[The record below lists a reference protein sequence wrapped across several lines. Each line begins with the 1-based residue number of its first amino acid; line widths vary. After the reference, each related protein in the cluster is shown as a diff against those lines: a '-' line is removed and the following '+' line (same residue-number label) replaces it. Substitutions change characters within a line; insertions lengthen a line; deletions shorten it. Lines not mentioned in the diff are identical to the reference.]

1 MKQSQNAITFLKAQY
16 SAIYGRAYVKGLAS
30 VMVLSSAVAATYAQ
44 AADINGADWGTQNDF
59 NANEYSANNPMADG
73 EIYRLGDGSYTSIT
87 ANDTNHEVNLSNVQ
101 LSGAMSIASGA
112 TVNLTGSTVS
122 VNPHRTLYGWDQTGG
137 QTEADATGD
146 LNNSGNL
153 NIGLDTG
160 SSQAYYNQVTLGS
173 GSDTIIKGTAA
184 DSNQTLDQYS
194 TLTGGLGSGGSFTAE
209 SGSTIRIKNNSHV
222 TVGAGSSD
230 AQFDG
235 TVIFRPMDSG
245 SNSFIRV
252 QDHYDGTT
260 AASSDAQWGTAN
272 SQAGLKFGATS
283 VIDVNSG
290 ASGTAGIYAPNA
302 ELGGKV
308 TIGSGGTLRL
318 DGDFIYDNDTAA
330 NAKHGKGNFTT
341 TANTNINIAAGGKLV
356 VGDGQYPQAPQSA
369 TNPSDYL
376 GETTVD
382 LSNAGSIS
390 GSGNIE
396 VHGTAIL
403 TDTLLEDFVQADVA
417 NTTAQGGTVVLSGGT
432 LELESATG
440 NNSVDLSK
448 YRYDTADNERRDVD
462 IVLAGNGSDTIKGQ
476 NITVSKALATTN
488 AAKNQLNIEAEHLT
502 LGDASATSV
511 GALNFKQATISKQID
526 FKSGDPQENRVV
538 LYNKVVV
545 NAINN
550 GADDKAISTGTVYIK
565 QDTLNKQDP
574 ESLFQVEGGELTHQ
588 NGSIVLSSSGNL
600 TIGGVTDSGN
610 KAYGKN
616 ASLVISDTANF
627 KLGEG
632 SEVNIIS
639 NGSGA
644 VSTLDLTQAKE
655 DIGPIRK
662 PKNSRINVGSDAGS
676 TDTTTDAR
684 LILKDTQ
691 FNSNTF
697 FNIRENDGWAGTNDT
712 TLGVFV
718 KETGAVQIND
728 STPNDG
734 QGVILDLSAL
744 GTADN
749 RTTGNGIYFDKG
761 GRIEVKTQDQAG
773 NVVDGDL
780 RLTQTAGG
788 SNGVDRVLNIGRGT
802 ISANSIQIN
811 NKHQTNRDYDDLII
825 DTGTLEV
832 NSKLASENPT
842 DVDLVLGSGAATT
855 SNASGG
861 AHVYL
866 GNANTTQGTIDT
878 NIKLNADYGANDAA
892 TIEVKAGEWTLA
904 QDRNITF
911 QDHGTINVGSQ
922 TETDPAASLNM
933 ETQTLDVTY
942 DNIVNVNAT
951 GTLRVNELKVA
962 DTAKTTI
969 NGDMHVNSGNFTSSD
984 VLEGSG
990 NLFVGEVGYDP
1001 AVDTTYP
1008 KASVAFNK
1016 ANLEGFVG
1024 ANQQAEGH
1032 VVLKNNSTLDLSS
1045 EATDVLLNNYS
1056 FDAYDETQ
1064 GAAPTAQISVDADAV
1079 NTEAATGAHIKGDK
1093 LTVNAPL
1100 TADGTALNLALEAN
1114 ELTVGGGT
1122 DYVSADPNQ
1131 NIGFSHATVHNS
1143 VTFKQD
1149 SGSNADLT
1157 LGAGVD
1163 FVATD
1168 DVSGE
1173 AKAATS
1179 SGNVVLSGNEHGYN
1193 VKVGNVTHHGNMTL
1207 DNANITI
1214 GGDSTHAGKDA
1225 SLAFSGAQ
1233 PSDKV
1238 NFTIDNTNGE
1248 NKITIAGNGL
1258 DDSGNF
1264 GHASLDLTNTNLTV
1278 TRGDNYLSS
1287 ITVGNSAQQP
1297 QQPGGIISLLP
1308 SAPDSELKV
1317 TGEQFAELIK
1327 ADAQQGVGVVINR
1340 TGQVNISGDT
1350 AFEVG
1355 ALVQGSNASNSTV
1368 SFNEGGILN
1377 VDGAVT
1383 LSNANGQTADL
1394 GKGTLNTKGMKL
1406 SGADT
1411 TFAFQSGTVNVDVSA
1426 QQTPPATDPVVALGG
1441 AADTDIGQTVQLGDG
1456 TQTQDVTFNFKGA
1469 DGTNYAINAD
1479 LALNGTDSGSANVNL
1494 ESGNWTAQNIKVSG
1508 AANNIQIGTTPAG
1521 GTNNTNLTVNDVTLD
1536 QGANLAVTGNKL
1548 TVTGEANFLQG
1559 SLNGDAKL
1567 EVNGEGAQAQLTTTN
1582 FKDFVTKDDA
1592 DPSDTESSVTLA
1604 SGGKLYLQGAEK
1616 VTLTSSAPAQAP
1628 EHTFVI
1634 DADPTNGSGDIHVS
1648 GTHGT
1653 DPNNTIAAD
1662 NLAVTSNLNNGTGL
1676 ALDLAA
1682 TNLTL
1687 GGDANYNNTQG
1698 FGFDTADTRNVTFE
1712 ASADPNN
1719 TSGSVVLRE
1728 QLNLQ
1733 STTISNGK
1741 TVADAGNSSGDVTI
1755 NGGTKSYHVL
1765 YGNYTHNGNM
1775 TVSNGTLDVGYIS
1788 ADGTTAPVDAYLAVN
1803 GNFKLNNA
1811 AGANT
1816 INVNGHSGASATL
1829 DLTTATN
1836 DASTPIL
1843 DRGANLTTINVGN
1856 VAAGAGTVTNDQ
1868 LGDSTL
1874 KVTGDQLE
1882 QLLID
1887 AEPSSSDSGAAIV
1900 LGTNGTLD
1908 VTNKANDAAVNL
1920 NLDTLISG
1928 STASDGQIVFNNG
1941 GTLKADDLI
1950 LSGSKSD
1957 LDIGAGTIASN
1968 SLELNGDTTTSNTF
1982 TVNNGH
1988 LLVNEKLS
1996 STAETIQIGNGG
2008 SSASL
2013 TLGSFGQPDPTTGL
2027 VDQATLSPE
2036 SGSIASNLVVSGA
2049 FTDATQNPSATAS
2062 YGAQL
2067 NVDHGNWTIYDTTNS
2082 PDPANPVLGNLNAT
2096 GTHITVGVTNANDSG
2111 NAYKTTDDSGNTVDI
2126 TASLTGNE
2134 LALKDSKLTVNST
2147 GNVTFNNLHS
2157 TGNADIDI
2165 NGYVTVNNS
2174 LKLSSGAGDSVT
2186 ISGPNATLDLGADLV
2201 AKSINVTPTEVTLTQ
2216 GTFNDVFVLENGG
2229 NLKLDFDDNTEVN
2242 TDNIAS
2248 LRKQLIVGSDG
2259 STMKPNEQGYI
2270 HLGGAKITGITE
2282 KIERPI
2288 GDYNPG
2294 GAPSLSIDGK
2304 DVSDILKDI
2313 KDIRTDELDNVV
2325 LTEITDETINAN
2337 VGALKLSGSGTT
2349 ATIQDATLSH
2359 AYDPKSG
2366 DTSEDRYFIYNDNGE
2381 LGGAHVVADGALHL
2395 ENGGHI
2401 GDVVLDAGSSAG
2413 TSLFVNKGTQN
2424 YGDGT
2429 TYISSVSGDGANTKF
2444 VVNDVTEVA
2453 GNVTIGQLENGS
2465 TLNVSG
2471 DSVIAQDYTNNGTA
2485 HHSGSLSAGGNLNQ
2499 NAELTVGNGLNV
2511 GGNSTFA
2518 ANSDTT
2524 VTSGDASFNGDA
2536 TLYSGANVTVSNGTA
2551 NFSGTAMVLEDA
2563 SLKAVN
2569 GQFNS
2574 DAIFFGNANFTGD
2587 VTFNQGLQQTET
2599 SSISGNNATFN
2610 GGSILNGTNTFT
2622 GSGNFTLT
2630 DTQIANG
2637 ERFVI
2642 HNGTTSFDDKV
2653 TFTGTTAVSTN
2664 ATLEAASGE
2673 FNGTTTLAGTANFTG
2688 DVNFSGTTTQAS
2700 GSSLSG
2706 ANITFNGTTT
2716 LGGSTTAT
2724 SNVTASGDVFN
2735 LAQGGSIQSSG
2746 TGNITANT
2754 INLAGNANF
2763 TGDVNLSGATAQAS
2777 GSSLSGA
2784 NITFNGPTTTLSGS
2798 TTATGNVTAMGTD
2811 FTLEAGGSL
2820 NASGS
2825 GTFNTDQTYING
2837 NASFG
2842 GDVTF
2847 NGTITS
2853 QAAGS
2858 QLSGANIF
2866 FNAPTTALLGST
2878 TATGNV
2884 TASGDAF
2891 NLMQGGAITSSG
2903 KGEITANTIN
2913 LAGNAQFS
2921 GDVTLTGTVKQS
2933 AGSLKGANLTIN
2945 GENITLEG
2953 NNAFTGSGNLVTSA
2967 GTGTKID
2974 LAGSNSFTGDLTVT
2988 AETITTGQQLTAAN
3002 GKFTGNTTFE
3012 GANTF
3017 NGDLTLSGSTTISS
3031 GSTVTVEGD
3040 ILTFNGHVTQE
3051 AGSALQATSP
3061 NNVTTFNNNAS
3072 GDTTS
3077 TLAGNNSF
3085 NEVHFNGDFD
3095 HTGTLKA
3102 NNMNVDGTFNL
3113 SASGD
3118 ITTLNAASGSTVN
3131 LFAQGNTIDTLN
3143 GASGAVVQ
3151 VGNDGGSGAGTPGS
3165 VDIQTLN
3172 LNGGTLFVDPDYG
3185 QQASLAA
3192 VTKGVSGGFSGQGT
3206 VLNGNIVV
3214 GKNAA
3219 VAWGEGLDTLANDIK
3234 AYQDT
3239 NGSLKNGSE
3248 SGNYGSIFVV
3258 NQPLTVQ
3265 DGYHITL
3272 NSAETTSDLASA
3284 DAISKLSNGN
3294 TADLTLSDQSA
3305 LIVKIDAVGGTS
3317 DNATTAIHF
3326 DKSEAAIKSTGG
3338 EIVLAG
3344 NYDGRTYINLFGDNG
3359 ASGNEGVRLE
3369 GENINV
3375 YSQNH
3380 ILKATLESGDNVG
3393 YNVKLAI
3400 DQQRFN
3406 KQFYQA
3412 SNPVKQTLIDYYA
3425 QSQPTTGSN
3434 AYLNDAVQTDMH
3446 GLAAEQAAR
3455 LGVYGGTVQ
3464 SAMAVT
3470 DSQTDAIAR
3479 RTGVGEAA
3487 PGGSSFAAKGAT
3499 AFWATPVYK
3508 RAESDGF
3515 DAQGVS
3521 YGSDVDLYGLAAGA
3535 ELTLAPNFKVGG
3547 LVNFGQGSA
3556 DGNGIASGVSNDFD
3570 YWGLG
3575 AYLAT
3580 KYNDFTLVGDLNYT
3594 SVSNDIDASNSI
3606 DKINTS
3612 VDSTTLSLGVTG
3624 KMDLKVQGFNVAPH
3638 AGLRFQRIDMDDYS
3652 VASAKHGQVGSY
3664 SADTMNLFS
3673 LPVGVTVSKDF
3684 ITSSGWQL
3692 KPAVDLTLT
3701 ANFGDTDADG
3711 SMAWTGT
3718 NQRTGLSSEVVD
3730 PFTVG
3735 INAGISVKKG
3745 NFSAGA
3751 GVNYTG
3757 SSNTD
3762 EFGVQAN
3769 VRFEF

>member
-44 AADINGADWGTQNDF
+44 AADITSTGETWDQATGFNTEDYKDQQPSMVNGDTYNLSQGSF
-59 NANEYSANNPMADG
+59 
-73 EIYRLGDGSYTSIT
+73 GDIT
-87 ANDTNHEVNLSNVQ
+87 ANDADHDVNLNNVQ
-101 LSGAMSIASGA
+101 LKGTLSVQS
-112 TVNLTGSTVS
+112 GSTANIRNNLFS
-122 VNPHRTLYGWDQTGG
+122 WDHATTGMDG
-137 QTEADATGD
+137 ASNAEGD
-146 LNNSGNL
+146 LDTSGKVT
-153 NIGLDTG
+153 IGSSSN
-160 SSQAYYNQVTLGS
+160 SSQAYFNTVNLQS
-173 GSDTIIKGTAA
+173 GSNVQISNKF
-184 DSNQTLDQYS
+184 DSNQTLDQHS
-194 TLTGGLGSGGSFTAE
+194 SLTGGLGPNGSFNAAA
-209 SGSTIRIKNNSHV
+209 GSAIGLNSNSNITI
-222 TVGAGSSD
+222 GAGSN
-230 AQFDG
+230 AAKFDG
-235 TVIFRPMDSG
+235 KVVFRPTEQG
-245 SNSFIRV
+245 SNSYIRV
-252 QDHYDGTT
+252 EDDLNGTV
-260 AASSDAQWGTAN
+260 ASSNDAAWSSTAP
-272 SQAGLKFGATS
+272 SAQAQLKFGDS
-283 VIDVNSG
+283 SEIIVQNSK
-290 ASGTAGIYAPNA
+290 SGTAGIYAPNA

-341 TANTNINIAAGGKLV
+341 TSNTNINIVSGGKLV
-356 VGDGQYPQAPQSA
+356 VGNGSYDNAPAYAQNA
-369 TNPSDYL
+369 EDYQ

-382 LSNAGSIS
+382 LSNAKAITGT
-390 GSGNIE
+390 GNLE
-396 VHGTAIL
+396 VQGTAIL
-403 TDTLLEDFVQADVA
+403 TDTLLEGFVQADVA

-462 IVLAGNGSDTIKGQ
+462 IVLAGNGNDTIKGQ
-476 NITVSKALATTN
+476 NITVSKALTTTT

-502 LGDASATSV
+502 LGDDSAANV
-511 GALNFKQATISKQID
+511 GALNFKQATVSKQID
-526 FKSGDPQENRVV
+526 FKSGDTQENRVV
-538 LYNKVVV
+538 LSNKVVV
-545 NAINN
+545 NAVNN
-550 GADDKAISTGTVYIK
+550 GADDKATSNGSVYIAK
-565 QDTLNKQDP
+565 DNRDP
-574 ESLFQVEGGELTHQ
+574 NNQNPEPLFQVEGGELTHQ
-588 NGSIVLSSSGNL
+588 NGSIALSTSGSL
-600 TIGGVTDSGN
+600 TIGGVTDSEN
-610 KAYGKN
+610 QAYGQN
-616 ASLVISDTANF
+616 ATLIISDTANF
-627 KLGEG
+627 KLGQN

-644 VSTLDLTQAKE
+644 VSTLDLTKAKE
-655 DIGPIRK
+655 LSHRSTE
-662 PKNSRINVGSDAGS
+662 NSRINVGSDTAGS
-676 TDTTTDAR
+676 TDANTDAR
-684 LILKDTQ
+684 LILNDNQ
-691 FNSNTF
+691 FNSNKL
-697 FNIRENDGWAGTNDT
+697 FNIREDGWAGTNGT

-718 KETGAVQIND
+718 KGTGAVQIND

-734 QGVILDLSAL
+734 KGVILDLSAL

-749 RTTGNGIYFDKG
+749 RTSGNGIYFGQG
-761 GRIEVKTQDQAG
+761 GRIEIKSQNSNGQVI
-773 NVVDGDL
+773 DGDL
-780 RLTQTAGG
+780 RLTQTAG
-788 SNGVDRVLNIGRGT
+788 SDANAANRYLNIGQGT
-802 ISANSIQIN
+802 ISANRVQIEN
-811 NKHQTNRDYDDLII
+811 NHKTGNAYDDLVVT
-825 DTGTLEV
+825 TGSLEV
-832 NSKLASENPT
+832 GSELTSNRPT
-842 DVDLVLGSGAATT
+842 DTAFVIGSGSSTT
-855 SNASGG
+855 TASGG
-861 AHVYL
+861 AHAYL
-866 GNANTTQGTIDT
+866 GNANTTTGTINTD
-878 NIKLNADYGANDAA
+878 IVLNGATADAS
-892 TIEVKAGEWTLA
+892 TIEVKGGEWTLA

-911 QDHGTINVGSQ
+911 SGSGSVSVGGQ
-922 TETDPAASLNM
+922 NATDPAAALNM
-933 ETQTLDVTY
+933 VSQTLDVTAG
-942 DNIVNVNAT
+942 NNVNVNAT
-951 GTLRVNELKVA
+951 GTLKVNELKVA
-962 DTAKTTI
+962 DTAKAAI
-969 NGDMHVNSGNFTSSD
+969 NGDVHVNSGNFTFGD

-1001 AVDTTYP
+1001 NAGTPYP
-1008 KASVAFNK
+1008 EASVAFNK

-1024 ANQQAEGH
+1024 DNQQAEGH

-1045 EATDVLLNNYS
+1045 ETTDVLLNNYS
-1056 FDAYDETQ
+1056 FAAYDETQ

-1079 NTEAATGAHIKGDK
+1079 NAEATTGANIKGDK
-1093 LTVNAPL
+1093 LTVNAHL
-1100 TADGTALNLALEAN
+1100 ANGTALNLALEAN
-1114 ELTVGGGT
+1114 DLTVGGGNG
-1122 DYVSADPNQ
+1122 YVSADRNQ

-1143 VTFKQD
+1143 VTFTPD

-1168 DVSGE
+1168 GTTGD
-1173 AKAATS
+1173 AKYATS
-1179 SGNVVLSGNEHGYN
+1179 SGNVVLSGNDHGYN

-1214 GGDSTHAGKDA
+1214 GNDPTNAGKDA
-1225 SLAFSGAQ
+1225 SLTFSGAQ
-1233 PSDKV
+1233 ATDKV

-1248 NKITIAGNGL
+1248 NKITIAGNGNNAG
-1258 DDSGNF
+1258 DF
-1264 GHASLDLTNTNLTV
+1264 GASLDLTNTNLAV
-1278 TRGDNYLSS
+1278 THGDNLTS

-1308 SAPDSELKV
+1308 SDPDSELKV
-1317 TGEQFAELIK
+1317 TGEQFDELTK
-1327 ADAQQGVGVVINR
+1327 ADAQKGVGVVINR
-1340 TGQVNISGDT
+1340 TGKVSVSGDT
-1350 AFEVG
+1350 SFDVG
-1355 ALVQGSNASNSTV
+1355 ALVQGNNASNSTV
-1368 SFNEGGILN
+1368 SFNEGGILD

-1383 LSNANGQTADL
+1383 LSNASGQQVANL
-1394 GKGTLNTKGMKL
+1394 GKGQLNTKGIKL

-1441 AADTDIGQTVQLGDG
+1441 TADTDSGQTVKLGDG

-1494 ESGNWTAQNIKVSG
+1494 DSGNWTALNIKVSG
-1508 AANNIQIGTTPAG
+1508 AANNIQIGTTPVGG
-1521 GTNNTNLTVNDVTLD
+1521 GTNNTALTVKDVTLYQD
-1536 QGANLAVTGNKL
+1536 ANLAVTGNKL
-1548 TVTGEANFLQG
+1548 TVTGNADFLKG
-1559 SLNGDAKL
+1559 TLNGDAKL
-1567 EVNGEGAQAQLTTTN
+1567 EVNGEKAQAQLTTSN
-1582 FKDFVTKDDA
+1582 FNDFV
-1592 DPSDTESSVTLA
+1592 TESSVTLA
-1604 SGGKLYLQGAEK
+1604 SGGKLYLHGDKQ
-1616 VTLTSSAPAQAP
+1616 VTLTTDSAQTADN
-1628 EHTFVI
+1628 TFVL
-1634 DADPTNGSGDIHVS
+1634 DTDPTAGSGDIHIS

-1653 DPNNTIAAD
+1653 DPDNTIAAD
-1662 NLAVTSNLNNGTGL
+1662 HLAVTSNLNNLNNGNTL
-1676 ALDLAA
+1676 ALDIAA

-1687 GGDANYNNTQG
+1687 GGDASYNNTKG

-1733 STTISNGK
+1733 STTVSNGK
-1741 TVADAGNSSGDVTI
+1741 TVAHVGNSNGDVTI
-1755 NGGTKSYHVL
+1755 SGVDKSYSGVDKSYHVL

-1775 TVSNGTLDVGYIS
+1775 TVSGGTLDVGYSS
-1788 ADGTTAPVDAYLAVN
+1788 ADGTTAPVDASLAVN
-1803 GNFKLNNA
+1803 GIFKIDNNA
-1811 AGANT
+1811 GTNTNT

-1836 DASTPIL
+1836 DAANPIL
-1843 DRGANLTTINVGN
+1843 DRGSNLTTINVGN
-1856 VAAGAGTVTNDQ
+1856 VAAGAGTITNDE

-1882 QLLID
+1882 QLLTD
-1887 AEPSSSDSGAAIV
+1887 ADPSSSDSGAAIV
-1900 LGTNGTLD
+1900 LGANGTLD
-1908 VTNKANDAAVNL
+1908 VTNKANDAPVNL
-1920 NLDTLISG
+1920 DLDKVLSG
-1928 STASDGQIVFNNG
+1928 STASDGQIVFNDG

-1950 LSGSKSD
+1950 LSSANKSE

-1968 SLELNGDTTTSNTF
+1968 SLELNGSDNTF
-1982 TVNNGH
+1982 VVNNGH
-1988 LLVNEKLS
+1988 LLVNEKLG

-2013 TLGSFGQPDPTTGL
+2013 TLGSFGQPDSSTGL

-2049 FTDATQNPSATAS
+2049 FTPENKDTSTPAS

-2082 PDPANPVLGNLNAT
+2082 PDPANPTLGNLSAT
-2096 GTHITVGVTNANDSG
+2096 GTHITVGVTNDSG

-2165 NGYVTVNNS
+2165 NGYVKVNDS

-2186 ISGPNATLDLGADLV
+2186 ISGPNATLDLGANLV
-2201 AKSINVTPTEVTLTQ
+2201 ANSITVNPTDVTIAPD
-2216 GTFNDVFVLENGG
+2216 TFNNVFTLENRG
-2229 NLKLDFDDNTEVN
+2229 NLKLDLDDNIEVN

-2248 LRKQLIVGSDG
+2248 LREQLIAGSDG
-2259 STMKPNEQGYI
+2259 STMDPNAQGYI

-2294 GAPSLSIDGK
+2294 DAPSLSIDGE
-2304 DVSDILKDI
+2304 DVSEILADI

-2349 ATIQDATLSH
+2349 ATIQDSTLSH
-2359 AYDPKSG
+2359 AYDP
-2366 DTSEDRYFIYNDNGE
+2366 DTTTGPDNRYFIYNDKGE
-2381 LGGAHVVADGALHL
+2381 LGGAHVVADGSLAL
-2395 ENGGHI
+2395 ENGGYI
-2401 GDVVLDAGSSAG
+2401 GDVVLDSGSSADTP
-2413 TSLFVNKGTQN
+2413 TSLVVNKGTQN

-2465 TLNVSG
+2465 TATLNISG

-2485 HHSGSLSAGGNLNQ
+2485 HHSGSLSVGGNLNQ
-2499 NAELTVGNGLNV
+2499 NAELTVGNGLDV
-2511 GGNSTFA
+2511 GGNANFA
-2518 ANSDTT
+2518 ANSVTT

-2536 TLYSGANVTVSNGTA
+2536 TLYSGANVKVSNGTA
-2551 NFSGTAMVLEDA
+2551 NFSGSALVLEGA
-2563 SLKAVN
+2563 SINAVN

-2574 DAIFFGNANFTGD
+2574 DATFAGNANFTGD

-2599 SSISGNNATFN
+2599 STISGNNANFN

-2653 TFTGTTAVSTN
+2653 TFTGITAVSTN
-2664 ATLEAASGE
+2664 ATLKAASGE

-2700 GSSLSG
+2700 GSNLNG
-2706 ANITFNGTTT
+2706 ANINFNGPTT
-2716 LGGSTTAT
+2716 LGGNTTAT
-2724 SNVTASGDVFN
+2724 GDVTATGTDFILEASGV
-2735 LAQGGSIQSSG
+2735 ITSSG
-2746 TGNITANT
+2746 KGDITANT

-2763 TGDVNLSGATAQAS
+2763 TGDVNLSGTTTQAS

-2811 FTLEAGGSL
+2811 FTLDAGGSI

-2825 GTFNTDQTYING
+2825 GTFNTDQTYLNG

-2842 GDVTF
+2842 GDVTI
-2847 NGTITS
+2847 NGTTTA
-2853 QAAGS
+2853 QASGS
-2858 QLSGANIF
+2858 LSGANIA
-2866 FNAPTTALLGST
+2866 FNASTTLLSGNT

-2891 NLMQGGAITSSG
+2891 NLMQGGSIQSNGTG
-2903 KGEITANTIN
+2903 TITANTID

-2921 GDVTLTGTVKQS
+2921 GDVTLAGNVNQS
-2933 AGSLKGANLTIN
+2933 AGSLKGANLKIN
-2945 GENITLEG
+2945 GENITLGG

-2967 GTGTKID
+2967 GAGTKID
-2974 LAGSNSFTGDLTVT
+2974 LAGSNTFTGDLTVT

-3002 GKFTGNTTFE
+3002 GKFSGNTTFK
-3012 GANTF
+3012 GANAFT
-3017 NGDLTLSGSTTISS
+3017 GDLILSGSTTINS
-3031 GSTVTVEGD
+3031 GSTVTVGGD

-3051 AGSALQATSP
+3051 AGSSLQATSP

-3095 HTGTLKA
+3095 HTGTLAA
-3102 NNMNVDGTFNL
+3102 NTMNVDGTFNL

-3131 LFAQGNTIDTLN
+3131 LFAQGNTIDNLN

-3165 VDIQTLN
+3165 VEIQTLN

-3192 VTKGVSGGFSGQGT
+3192 VIKGVSGGFSGQGT

-3219 VAWGEGLDTLANDIK
+3219 VAWGEGRDTLANDIK

-3239 NGSLKNGSE
+3239 NGSLKNGSA

-3535 ELTLAPNFKVGG
+3535 ELTLAPNFKVGA

-3762 EFGVQAN
+3762 EFGIQAN

>member
-30 VMVLSSAVAATYAQ
+30 VMVLSSAVAANYAQ
-44 AADINGADWGTQNDF
+44 AANITDTGNTWDQATDFSTGGTQQP
-59 NANEYSANNPMADG
+59 PMTA
-73 EIYRLGDGSYTSIT
+73 GDTYNLSQGSFDNIT
-87 ANDTNHEVNLSNVQ
+87 ANDADHDVNLNNVQ
-101 LSGAMSIASGA
+101 LKGTLNVQPDA
-112 TVNLTGSTVS
+112 TVNIRNNLFSWDHATTGMDGANAAEGDLDTSGKVTIGST
-122 VNPHRTLYGWDQTGG
+122 
-137 QTEADATGD
+137 
-146 LNNSGNL
+146 GN
-153 NIGLDTG
+153 
-160 SSQAYYNQVTLGS
+160 SSQAYFNTANLQS
-173 GSDTIIKGTAA
+173 GSNVQISNKF
-184 DSNQTLDQYS
+184 DSNQTLNQHS
-194 TLTGGLGSGGSFTAE
+194 SLTGGLGPNGSFNAA
-209 SGSTIRIKNNSHV
+209 SGSSIGLNSNSNITI
-222 TVGAGSSD
+222 GAGSNA

-235 TVIFRPMDSG
+235 KVVFRPTEQGSDSY
-245 SNSFIRV
+245 IRV
-252 QDHYDGTT
+252 KDDLNGTVANTNDAAWSST
-260 AASSDAQWGTAN
+260 APSAQAN
-272 SQAGLKFGATS
+272 LKFGA
-283 VIDVNSG
+283 NSEITVKNST
-290 ASGTAGIYAPNA
+290 SGTAGIYAPNA

-330 NAKHGKGNFTT
+330 NAQHGKGNFTT
-341 TANTNINIAAGGKLV
+341 TANTNINIVSGGKLV
-356 VGDGQYPQAPQSA
+356 VGNGSYANAP
-369 TNPSDYL
+369 DYDPNNAAYQ

-382 LSNAGSIS
+382 LSKGHIT
-390 GSGNIE
+390 GTGTLE
-396 VHGTAIL
+396 VQGTAIL
-403 TDTLLEDFVQADVA
+403 TDSVLDDFVQADVS
-417 NTTAQGGTVVLSGGT
+417 NTTTQGGKVVLSGGT
-432 LELESATG
+432 LELGSSNINNPVNLSNYHISA
-440 NNSVDLSK
+440 NSTS
-448 YRYDTADNERRDVD
+448 RNDVD
-462 IVLAGNGSDTIKGQ
+462 ILLSGNGDDVIKGE
-476 NITVSKALATTN
+476 NVVIDKAFDSSV
-488 AAKNQLNIEAEHLT
+488 KDKLNIEADNLT
-502 LGDASATSV
+502 LGDASATNV
-511 GALNFKQATISKQID
+511 GALNFKQATVSKQID
-526 FKSGDPQENRVV
+526 FKSGDPIENRVV
-538 LYNKVVV
+538 LSNKVVV

-565 QDTLNKQDP
+565 QDTLNQPNP
-574 ESLFQVEGGELTHQ
+574 EPIFQVEGGELTHQ
-588 NGSIVLSSSGNL
+588 NGSIALSSSGNL

-610 KAYGKN
+610 KAYGKD
-616 ASLVISDTANF
+616 ATLIISDTANF

-644 VSTLDLTQAKE
+644 VSTLDLTKAQ
-655 DIGPIRK
+655 GLSHRNT
-662 PKNSRINVGSDAGS
+662 KNSRINVGSDASS

-691 FNSNTF
+691 FNSQKF
-697 FNIRENDGWAGTNDT
+697 FNIRENDGWAGTNNT

-744 GTADN
+744 GTADS

-761 GRIEVKTQDQAG
+761 GRIEVKSQDSNGQII
-773 NVVDGDL
+773 DGDL

-788 SNGVDRVLNIGRGT
+788 SNGADRVLNIGHGT

-811 NKHQTNRDYDDLII
+811 NKHQGSSGYDDLVIE
-825 DTGTLEV
+825 TGTLEV
-832 NSKLASENPT
+832 GSKIASENPT
-842 DVDLVLGSGAATT
+842 DVDLVLGNSASTT
-855 SNASGG
+855 STTDG
-861 AHVYL
+861 AHLYL

-878 NIKLNADYGANDAA
+878 NIRLNADADSQDSA
-892 TIEVKAGEWTLA
+892 TLEVKAGEWTLA
-904 QDRNITF
+904 QDRNIAF
-911 QDHGTINVGSQ
+911 EGRGTINVGSQ

-942 DNIVNVNAT
+942 DNIVNVNTT
-951 GTLRVNELKVA
+951 GTLKVNELKVA
-962 DTAKTTI
+962 DTAKAAI
-969 NGDMHVNSGNFTSSD
+969 NGDVHVNSGDFTSGD

-990 NLFVGEVGYDP
+990 NLFVGEVGYEP
-1001 AVDTTYP
+1001 SVDTTYP
-1008 KASVAFNK
+1008 KATVAFNK

-1024 ANQQAEGH
+1024 TNQQVEGH

-1045 EATDVLLNNYS
+1045 ESNEITLNNYT
-1056 FDAYDETQ
+1056 FAAYDEVQ
-1064 GAAPTAQISVDADAV
+1064 GAVPTAQISVDADAV
-1079 NTEAATGAHIKGDK
+1079 NAETATGAHIKGDK

-1168 DVSGE
+1168 SSTGV

-1179 SGNVVLSGNEHGYN
+1179 SGNVVLSGNEYGYN

-1214 GGDSTHAGKDA
+1214 GNDPTNAGKDA

-1233 PSDKV
+1233 PADKV
-1238 NFTIDNTNGE
+1238 DFTINNTNGE
-1248 NKITIAGNGL
+1248 NKITVAGNGN
-1258 DDSGNF
+1258 SGGDF
-1264 GHASLDLTNTNLTV
+1264 GKASLDLTNTNLTV

-1508 AANNIQIGTTPAG
+1508 SANHIQIGTTPVG
-1521 GTNNTNLTVNDVTLD
+1521 GGPNNTALTVNDVTLD
-1536 QGANLAVTGNKL
+1536 QDANLAVTGNKL
-1548 TVTGEANFLQG
+1548 TVTGNANFRHG
-1559 SLNGDAKL
+1559 TLNGDAKL
-1567 EVNGEGAQAQLTTTN
+1567 EVSGEGAQAQLTTSN
-1582 FKDFVTKDDA
+1582 FNDFVTKDDA
-1592 DPSDTESSVTLA
+1592 DPSDTESSVTLV
-1604 SGGKLYLQGAEK
+1604 SGGKLYLQGKEQ
-1616 VTLTSSAPAQAP
+1616 VTLTTNAPAQATDN
-1628 EHTFVI
+1628 TFVL
-1634 DADPTNGSGDIHVS
+1634 DADPATGSGDIHVS

-1653 DPNNTIAAD
+1653 GSDNIIAAD
-1662 NLAVTSNLNNGTGL
+1662 NLVVNSNLNNGNAL

-1687 GGDANYNNTQG
+1687 GGDANYNNTQD
-1698 FGFDTADTRNVTFE
+1698 FGFDTADTRNVTF
-1712 ASADPNN
+1712 AAADPNN
-1719 TSGSVVLRE
+1719 PSGSVVLRE

-1733 STTISNGK
+1733 STTNGH
-1741 TVADAGNSSGDVTI
+1741 TVADDGNSSGDVTI
-1755 NGGTKSYHVL
+1755 SGDTKSYHVQ

-1775 TVSNGTLDVGYIS
+1775 TISGGTLDVGYSS
-1788 ADGTTAPVDAYLAVN
+1788 ADGTTAPLDASLAVN
-1803 GNFKLNNA
+1803 GNFKLNNT

-1829 DLTTATN
+1829 DLTTA

-1856 VAAGAGTVTNDQ
+1856 VTTGSVTNDE

-1887 AEPSSSDSGAAIV
+1887 ADPATTSDSGAAIV
-1900 LGTNGTLD
+1900 LGAHGTLD

-1928 STASDGQIVFNNG
+1928 STASDGQIVFNDG

-1950 LSGSKSD
+1950 LSSANKSE
-1957 LDIGAGTIASN
+1957 LDIGAGNIASN
-1968 SLELNGDTTTSNTF
+1968 SLELNGTPNGAGNSF
-1982 TVNNGH
+1982 VVNNGH

-1996 STAETIQIGNGG
+1996 SNAETIQIGNGG

-2013 TLGSFGQPDPTTGL
+2013 TLGSFGQPDSSSGL

-2049 FTDATQNPSATAS
+2049 FTPENKDTSTPAS

-2067 NVDHGNWTIYDTTNS
+2067 NVDHGNWSIKDGS
-2082 PDPANPVLGNLNAT
+2082 GDLSAT
-2096 GTHITVGVTNANDSG
+2096 GTHITIGVANANDSG
-2111 NAYKTTDDSGNTVDI
+2111 NAYKATDDAGNTVDI
-2126 TASLTGNE
+2126 TASLSGNT
-2134 LALKDSKLTVNST
+2134 LSLTNSQLTVNKAGT
-2147 GNVTFNNLHS
+2147 ATFNTLTS
-2157 TGNADIDI
+2157 SGNADIDI

-2186 ISGPNATLDLGADLV
+2186 ISGTNATLDLGAALV
-2201 AKSINVTPTEVTLTQ
+2201 ANSITVEQDKVTIASD
-2216 GTFNDVFVLENGG
+2216 TFNDVFVLENGG
-2229 NLKLDFDDNTEVN
+2229 NLKLDFDDNIEFTTEH
-2242 TDNIAS
+2242 IAS
-2248 LRKQLIVGSDG
+2248 LRDNLISGSSG
-2259 STMKPNEQGYI
+2259 ATMDPSSQGYI

-2288 GDYNPG
+2288 GDYNNQG
-2294 GAPSLSIDGK
+2294 GAPSLSIDGEN
-2304 DVSDILKDI
+2304 VSDILKDI

-2413 TSLFVNKGTQN
+2413 TSLVVNKGTQN

-2471 DSVIAQDYTNNGTA
+2471 DSSIDQDYTNNSTA
-2485 HHSGSLSAGGNLNQ
+2485 HHSGSLSVGGNLNQ
-2499 NAELTVGNGLNV
+2499 NGNLTVDNGLSV
-2511 GGNSTFA
+2511 GGNADFA
-2518 ANSDTT
+2518 DNSVTT
-2524 VTSGDASFNGDA
+2524 ITSGDASFNKNA

-2551 NFSGTAMVLEDA
+2551 NFSGSTLVLEGA
-2563 SLKAVN
+2563 SLNAVN

-2574 DAIFFGNANFTGD
+2574 DATFAGNANFTGD
-2587 VTFNQGLQQTET
+2587 VTFNQGVQQTET
-2599 SSISGNNATFN
+2599 STISGNNATFN
-2610 GGSILNGTNTFT
+2610 GGSILNGTNTFK

-2642 HNGTTSFDDKV
+2642 HDGTTSFGDKV

-2724 SNVTASGDVFN
+2724 GNVTASGDVFN

-2784 NITFNGPTTTLSGS
+2784 NITFNGPATALSGS
-2798 TTATGNVTAMGTD
+2798 TTATGNVTAMGTEFILD
-2811 FTLEAGGSL
+2811 AAGSL

-2825 GTFNTDQTYING
+2825 GTFNTEQTYLNG

-2842 GDVTF
+2842 GDVTI
-2847 NGTITS
+2847 NGTTTA

-2858 QLSGANIF
+2858 LNGANIT
-2866 FNAPTTALLGST
+2866 FNASNTTLLGST

-2891 NLMQGGAITSSG
+2891 NLMQGGVITSSG
-2903 KGEITANTIN
+2903 KGEITANIIN
-2913 LAGNAQFS
+2913 LAGDANFS
-2921 GDVTLTGTVKQS
+2921 GDVTLAGTVNQT

-2945 GENITLEG
+2945 GENITLGG
-2953 NNAFTGSGNLVTSA
+2953 NNTFTGSGNLETSA
-2967 GTGTKID
+2967 GAGTKID
-2974 LAGSNSFTGDLTVT
+2974 LAGSNNFTGDLTVT

-3002 GKFTGNTTFE
+3002 GTFNGNTTFK

-3017 NGDLTLSGSTTISS
+3017 NGDLTRSDSTTISS

-3085 NEVHFNGDFD
+3085 NEVNFNGDFD
-3095 HTGTLKA
+3095 HTGTLAA
-3102 NNMNVDGTFNL
+3102 NTMNVDGTFNL

-3131 LFAQGNTIDTLN
+3131 LFAQGNTIDNLN

-3165 VDIQTLN
+3165 VEIQTLN

-3219 VAWGEGLDTLANDIK
+3219 VAWGEGIDTLANDIK

-3556 DGNGIASGVSNDFD
+3556 DGNGIASGVSNDFN

-3580 KYNDFTLVGDLNYT
+3580 KYNNFTLVGDLNYT

-3718 NQRTGLSSEVVD
+3718 NQRTVLSSEVVD

>member
-1 MKQSQNAITFLKAQY
+1 M
-16 SAIYGRAYVKGLAS
+16 
-30 VMVLSSAVAATYAQ
+30 
-44 AADINGADWGTQNDF
+44 
-59 NANEYSANNPMADG
+59 
-73 EIYRLGDGSYTSIT
+73 
-87 ANDTNHEVNLSNVQ
+87 
-101 LSGAMSIASGA
+101 
-112 TVNLTGSTVS
+112 
-122 VNPHRTLYGWDQTGG
+122 
-137 QTEADATGD
+137 
-146 LNNSGNL
+146 
-153 NIGLDTG
+153 
-160 SSQAYYNQVTLGS
+160 
-173 GSDTIIKGTAA
+173 
-184 DSNQTLDQYS
+184 
-194 TLTGGLGSGGSFTAE
+194 
-209 SGSTIRIKNNSHV
+209 
-222 TVGAGSSD
+222 
-230 AQFDG
+230 
-235 TVIFRPMDSG
+235 
-245 SNSFIRV
+245 
-252 QDHYDGTT
+252 
-260 AASSDAQWGTAN
+260 
-272 SQAGLKFGATS
+272 
-283 VIDVNSG
+283 
-290 ASGTAGIYAPNA
+290 
-302 ELGGKV
+302 
-308 TIGSGGTLRL
+308 
-318 DGDFIYDNDTAA
+318 
-330 NAKHGKGNFTT
+330 
-341 TANTNINIAAGGKLV
+341 
-356 VGDGQYPQAPQSA
+356 
-369 TNPSDYL
+369 
-376 GETTVD
+376 
-382 LSNAGSIS
+382 
-390 GSGNIE
+390 
-396 VHGTAIL
+396 
-403 TDTLLEDFVQADVA
+403 
-417 NTTAQGGTVVLSGGT
+417 
-432 LELESATG
+432 
-440 NNSVDLSK
+440 
-448 YRYDTADNERRDVD
+448 
-462 IVLAGNGSDTIKGQ
+462 
-476 NITVSKALATTN
+476 
-488 AAKNQLNIEAEHLT
+488 
-502 LGDASATSV
+502 
-511 GALNFKQATISKQID
+511 
-526 FKSGDPQENRVV
+526 
-538 LYNKVVV
+538 
-545 NAINN
+545 
-550 GADDKAISTGTVYIK
+550 
-565 QDTLNKQDP
+565 
-574 ESLFQVEGGELTHQ
+574 
-588 NGSIVLSSSGNL
+588 
-600 TIGGVTDSGN
+600 
-610 KAYGKN
+610 
-616 ASLVISDTANF
+616 
-627 KLGEG
+627 
-632 SEVNIIS
+632 
-639 NGSGA
+639 
-644 VSTLDLTQAKE
+644 
-655 DIGPIRK
+655 
-662 PKNSRINVGSDAGS
+662 
-676 TDTTTDAR
+676 
-684 LILKDTQ
+684 
-691 FNSNTF
+691 
-697 FNIRENDGWAGTNDT
+697 
-712 TLGVFV
+712 
-718 KETGAVQIND
+718 QIND

-744 GTADN
+744 GTADS

-761 GRIEVKTQDQAG
+761 GRIEVKSQDSNGQ
-773 NVVDGDL
+773 VIDGDL

-788 SNGVDRVLNIGRGT
+788 PNGADRVLNIGHGT
-802 ISANSIQIN
+802 IRANSIQIN
-811 NKHQTNRDYDDLII
+811 NAHQTNRDYDDLII

-832 NSKLASENPT
+832 GSKLASENPT

-855 SNASGG
+855 SNDSGG

-866 GNANTTQGTIDT
+866 VGNANTTQGTIDT

-892 TIEVKAGEWTLA
+892 TIEVKAGEWTLV

-911 QDHGTINVGSQ
+911 QDRGTINVGSQ

-933 ETQTLDVTY
+933 ETQTLDVIY
-942 DNIVNVNAT
+942 DNIVNVNTT
-951 GTLRVNELKVA
+951 GTLKVNELKVA
-962 DTAKTTI
+962 DIAKVTI
-969 NGDMHVNSGNFTSSD
+969 NGDVHVNSGDFTSGD

-1001 AVDTTYP
+1001 NAGTPYP
-1008 KASVAFNK
+1008 EATVAFNK

-1024 ANQQAEGH
+1024 DNQQAEGH

-1045 EATDVLLNNYS
+1045 DANEVNLSDYTFA
-1056 FDAYDETQ
+1056 AYDEST
-1064 GAAPTAQISVDADAV
+1064 GTAPTAQISVDAKAV
-1079 NTEAATGAHIKGDK
+1079 NDKEDTGAHIKGSK
-1093 LTVNAPL
+1093 LTVDSNL
-1100 TADGTALNLALEAN
+1100 VDDGSTLNLALEADD
-1114 ELTVGGGT
+1114 LSLGGGT
-1122 DYVSADPNQ
+1122 DYVSADKSL
-1131 NIGFSHATVHNS
+1131 GFSHATVHNS
-1143 VTFKQD
+1143 VTFTPD
-1149 SGSNADLT
+1149 SGSNDALT

-1168 DVSGE
+1168 GSGE
-1173 AKAATS
+1173 AMAATS
-1179 SGNVVLSGNEHGYN
+1179 SGNVVLSGNTHGYN
-1193 VKVGNVTHHGNMTL
+1193 VNVGNVTHHGNMTL

-1225 SLAFSGAQ
+1225 SLTFSDAQ
-1233 PSDKV
+1233 ATDKV
-1238 NFTIDNTNGE
+1238 KFTIDNTNGE
-1248 NKITIAGNGL
+1248 NKITVAGNGN
-1258 DDSGNF
+1258 SGGDF
-1264 GHASLDLTNTNLTV
+1264 GKASLDLTNTNLTV

-1308 SAPDSELKV
+1308 SDPDSELNV
-1317 TGEQFAELIK
+1317 TSEQFDVLTK
-1327 ADAQQGVGVVINR
+1327 AGAQKGVGVVINR
-1340 TGQVNISGDT
+1340 TGKVNVSGDT
-1350 AFEVG
+1350 SFDVG
-1355 ALVQGSNASNSTV
+1355 ALVQGSTASNSTV

-1377 VDGAVT
+1377 VEGAVT

-1406 SGADT
+1406 SGAGT
-1411 TFAFQSGTVNVDVSA
+1411 TFAFQSGTVNVDVRA

-1441 AADTDIGQTVQLGDG
+1441 AAETDIGQTVQLGDG

-1494 ESGNWTAQNIKVSG
+1494 ESGNWTAQNITVSG
-1508 AANNIQIGTTPAG
+1508 SANNIQIGTNAG

-1536 QGANLAVTGNKL
+1536 QDANLAVTGNKL
-1548 TVTGEANFLQG
+1548 TVKGKADFLKG
-1559 SLNGDAKL
+1559 TLNGDAKL
-1567 EVNGEGAQAQLTTTN
+1567 EVNGSGAQAQLTTSN
-1582 FKDFVTKDDA
+1582 FNDFVTKKDNA
-1592 DPSDTESSVTLA
+1592 DPNDTKSSVTLA
-1604 SGGKLYLQGAEK
+1604 SGGKLYLQGAEQ
-1616 VTLTSSAPAQAP
+1616 VTLTTDSAQTADN
-1628 EHTFVI
+1628 TFVL
-1634 DADPTNGSGDIHVS
+1634 DTDPTAGSGDIHVS

-1662 NLAVTSNLNNGTGL
+1662 NLAVDSNLNNGTGTAL

-1687 GGDANYNNTQG
+1687 GGNASYDNTNGFG

-1733 STTISNGK
+1733 STTESNSQI
-1741 TVADAGNSSGDVTI
+1741 VADVGNSNGDVTI
-1755 NGGTKSYHVL
+1755 SGVDKSYSGVDKSYHVL
-1765 YGNYTHNGNM
+1765 YGNYTHSGDM
-1775 TVSNGTLDVGYIS
+1775 TVSGGTLDVGYSS
-1788 ADGTTAPVDAYLAVN
+1788 ADGNTAPVDASLAVN
-1803 GNFKLNNA
+1803 GNFKLDNT

-1836 DASTPIL
+1836 DAANPIL

-1856 VAAGAGTVTNDQ
+1856 VTTDPVNNDK
-1868 LGDSTL
+1868 LGESTL

-1887 AEPSSSDSGAAIV
+1887 ADPATTSDSGAAIV
-1900 LGTNGTLD
+1900 LGANGTLD
-1908 VTNKANDAAVNL
+1908 VTNKANDAPVNL
-1920 NLDTLISG
+1920 DLDKVLSG
-1928 STASDGQIVFNNG
+1928 SNAISDHIVFNDG

-1950 LSGSKSD
+1950 LSSANKYE

-1968 SLELNGDTTTSNTF
+1968 SLALNGNTSGAGSSF
-1982 TVNNGH
+1982 VVNNGN

-1996 STAETIQIGNGG
+1996 STAETIQIGNGT
-2008 SSASL
+2008 STPASL
-2013 TLGSFGQPDPTTGL
+2013 TLGSFGQPDPATVR

-2036 SGSIASNLVVSGA
+2036 NGSIASNLALNGT
-2049 FTDATQNPSATAS
+2049 FTPENKDTSTPAS

-2111 NAYKTTDDSGNTVDI
+2111 NAYKTKDDSGNTVDI

-2134 LALKDSKLTVNST
+2134 LALQDSKLTVNST
-2147 GNVTFNNLHS
+2147 GNVTFNKLHS

-2174 LKLSSGAGDSVT
+2174 LKLNAGSGDSVT
-2186 ISGPNATLDLGADLV
+2186 ISGPNATLDLGANLV
-2201 AKSINVTPTEVTLTQ
+2201 ANSITVEQNKVTIAPD
-2216 GTFNDVFVLENGG
+2216 TFNDVFTLVSGG
-2229 NLKLDFDDNTEVN
+2229 NLKLDFDNNIEVN
-2242 TDNIAS
+2242 KENIAS
-2248 LRKQLIVGSDG
+2248 LRDQLIKDSSG
-2259 STMKPNEQGYI
+2259 STMDPAVQGYI
-2270 HLGGAKITGITE
+2270 HLGGAKITGISE
-2282 KIERPI
+2282 KIERPVD
-2288 GDYNPG
+2288 DYNPG
-2294 GAPSLSIDGK
+2294 DAPSLSIDGK
-2304 DVSDILKDI
+2304 DVLDILKDI

-2325 LTEITDETINAN
+2325 LTEITNETINAN
-2337 VGALKLSGSGTT
+2337 VGALKLSDSGNN

-2359 AYDPKSG
+2359 AYDP
-2366 DTSEDRYFIYNDNGE
+2366 DTNNAPDDRYFIYNDEGE
-2381 LGGAHVVADGALHL
+2381 LGGAHVIADGKLALK
-2395 ENGGHI
+2395 NGGHI
-2401 GDVVLDAGSSAG
+2401 GDIVLYAGSSADTP
-2413 TSLFVNKGTQN
+2413 TSLFVYKGTQN
-2424 YGDGT
+2424 YGDDGI

-2453 GNVTIGQLENGS
+2453 GDVTIGQLENNS

-2471 DSVIAQDYTNNGTA
+2471 DSTIAQDYTNNGTA
-2485 HHSGSLSAGGNLNQ
+2485 HHNGS
-2499 NAELTVGNGLNV
+2499 LNV
-2511 GGNSTFA
+2511 GGNLYQNANLTVDNGINVSGSANFATNST
-2518 ANSDTT
+2518 TT
-2524 VTSGDASFNGDA
+2524 ITSGDASFNGDA

-2551 NFSGTAMVLEDA
+2551 NFSGSA
-2563 SLKAVN
+2563 
-2569 GQFNS
+2569 
-2574 DAIFFGNANFTGD
+2574 FFAGNANFTGD
-2587 VTFNQGLQQTET
+2587 VIFNQGLQQTET
-2599 SSISGNNATFN
+2599 SIISGNNATFN
-2610 GGSILNGTNTFT
+2610 GGSILNGNNTFT

-2637 ERFVI
+2637 KRFVI
-2642 HNGTTSFDDKV
+2642 HDGTTSFGDKV

-2664 ATLEAASGE
+2664 ATLKAASGE

-2700 GSSLSG
+2700 GSNLNG
-2706 ANITFNGTTT
+2706 ANITFNGPTT
-2716 LGGSTTAT
+2716 LGGNTTAT
-2724 SNVTASGDVFN
+2724 GDVTATGTDFILEASGV
-2735 LAQGGSIQSSG
+2735 ITSSG
-2746 TGNITANT
+2746 KGDITANT

-2784 NITFNGPTTTLSGS
+2784 NITFNGP
-2798 TTATGNVTAMGTD
+2798 A
-2811 FTLEAGGSL
+2811 
-2820 NASGS
+2820 
-2825 GTFNTDQTYING
+2825 
-2837 NASFG
+2837 
-2842 GDVTF
+2842 
-2847 NGTITS
+2847 
-2853 QAAGS
+2853 
-2858 QLSGANIF
+2858 
-2866 FNAPTTALLGST
+2866 TALSGST

-2903 KGEITANTIN
+2903 KGDITANTIN
-2913 LAGNAQFS
+2913 LAGDANFS
-2921 GDVTLTGTVKQS
+2921 GDVTLAGNVNQT

-2945 GENITLEG
+2945 GKNITLGG
-2953 NNAFTGSGNLVTSA
+2953 NNTFTGSGDLVTSA
-2967 GTGTKID
+2967 GAGTKID

-3002 GKFTGNTTFE
+3002 GKFTGNTTFK
-3012 GANTF
+3012 GSNTF
-3017 NGDLTLSGSTTISS
+3017 NGDLTLNGSTTINS
-3031 GSTVTVEGD
+3031 GSTVTVGGD

-3085 NEVHFNGDFD
+3085 NEVNFNGDFD
-3095 HTGTLKA
+3095 HTGTLAA
-3102 NNMNVDGTFNL
+3102 NTMNVDGTFNL

-3131 LFAQGNTIDTLN
+3131 LFAQGNTIDNLN

-3165 VDIQTLN
+3165 VEIQTLN

-3219 VAWGEGLDTLANDIK
+3219 AAWGEDLDTLANDIK

-3239 NGSLKNGSE
+3239 NGSLKNGSA

-3326 DKSEAAIKSTGG
+3326 DKSEATIKSTGG

-3344 NYDGRTYINLFGDNG
+3344 NYDGRTYINLFGDTG

-3638 AGLRFQRIDMDDYS
+3638 AGLRFHRIDMDDYS

>member
-44 AADINGADWGTQNDF
+44 AADIVATGGTWDSPTDF
-59 NANEYSANNPMADG
+59 NTENYQEQQPQLTNGD
-73 EIYRLGDGSYTSIT
+73 IYRLEEGSY
-87 ANDTNHEVNLSNVQ
+87 ANIAAKDTKYNVNLTDVQ
-101 LSGAMSIASGA
+101 LSGTMSIASGA
-112 TVNLTGSTVS
+112 TVNLTGSTAS
-122 VNPHRTLYGWDQTGG
+122 VNPHRTLYGWDRTGG

-173 GSDTIIKGTAA
+173 GSNTVIKGTAA

-260 AASSDAQWGTAN
+260 ASSDAQWGTAN

-330 NAKHGKGNFTT
+330 NAQHGKGNFTT
-341 TANTNINIAAGGKLV
+341 TADTNINIAAGGKLV

-382 LSNAGSIS
+382 LSKAGSIS
-390 GSGNIE
+390 GSGNIV

-403 TDTLLEDFVQADVA
+403 TDTLLDAFVQAEVA
-417 NTTAQGGTVVLSGGT
+417 NTNPKGGTVVLSGGT
-432 LELESATG
+432 LELESANG

-462 IVLAGNGSDTIKGQ
+462 IVLAGNGNDTIKGQ
-476 NITVSKALATTN
+476 NITVSKALTTTDT
-488 AAKNQLNIEAEHLT
+488 AKNQLNIEAENLT
-502 LGDASATSV
+502 LGNASDAKV
-511 GALNFKQATISKQID
+511 GALNFKQATVSKRID

-550 GADDKAISTGTVYIK
+550 GADNKAISSGSVYIK
-565 QDTLNKQDP
+565 QDTLNKQEP
-574 ESLFQVEGGELTHQ
+574 ESLFQVAGGELTHQ
-588 NGSIVLSSSGNL
+588 SGSIALSTSGSL
-600 TIGGVTDSGN
+600 TIGGITDSGN
-610 KAYGKN
+610 QAYGKD
-616 ASLVISDTANF
+616 ATLIISDTANF
-627 KLGEG
+627 KLGEN

-639 NGSGA
+639 NGADA
-644 VSTLDLTQAKE
+644 VSTLDLTQANE
-655 DIGPIRK
+655 LSHRGT
-662 PKNSRINVGSDAGS
+662 KNSRITVGSDAAGS
-676 TDTTTDAR
+676 TDVTTDAR
-684 LILKDTQ
+684 LILNDTQ
-691 FNSNTF
+691 FNSTKF
-697 FNIRENDGWAGTNDT
+697 FSIRESDGWAYTNDT
-712 TLGVFV
+712 PLGVFV

-728 STPNDG
+728 TPDDG

-744 GTADN
+744 GTADS

-811 NKHQTNRDYDDLII
+811 NKHQTNRDYDDLVIE
-825 DTGTLEV
+825 TGTLEV
-832 NSKLASENPT
+832 GSKLASENPT
-842 DVDLVLGSGAATT
+842 DVDLVLGSGAATV
-855 SNASGG
+855 SNDSGG

-866 GNANTTQGTIDT
+866 GNANTTQGIIDT
-878 NIKLNADYGANDAA
+878 NIKLNADSGANDAA
-892 TIEVKAGEWTLA
+892 TIEVKAGEWTLD
-904 QDRNITF
+904 QGRNITF
-911 QDHGTINVGSQ
+911 HDHGTINVGSQ

-933 ETQTLDVTY
+933 ETQTLEVTY

-951 GTLRVNELKVA
+951 GTLNVKGLQA
-962 DTAKTTI
+962 AASAKITI
-969 NGDMHVNSGNFTSSD
+969 DGDVHTNNGSFTSGNG
-984 VLEGSG
+984 VLSGSG
-990 NLFVGEVGYDP
+990 NLFVGEVGYNP
-1001 AVDTTYP
+1001 NAGTPYP
-1008 KASVAFNK
+1008 EATVAFNK

-1024 ANQQAEGH
+1024 TKQQTKGH

-1045 EATDVLLNNYS
+1045 ETNQEITLNDYS
-1056 FDAYDETQ
+1056 FAAYDETL
-1064 GAAPTAQISVDADAV
+1064 GTDPTAQISIDADAV
-1079 NTEAATGAHIKGDK
+1079 NAEAATGTHIKGSK
-1093 LTVNAPL
+1093 LKVDSNL
-1100 TADGTALNLALEAN
+1100 VEDGSKLNLALEAN
-1114 ELTVGGGT
+1114 DLTLGGGT
-1122 DYVSADPNQ
+1122 DYVSADKGL
-1131 NIGFSHATVHNS
+1131 GFSHATVHNS
-1143 VTFKQD
+1143 VTFTPD

-1168 DVSGE
+1168 GSGD
-1173 AKAATS
+1173 ATAAIS
-1179 SGNVVLSGNEHGYN
+1179 SGNVVLSGNTHGYN
-1193 VKVGNVTHHGNMTL
+1193 VNVGNVTHHGNMTL

-1225 SLAFSGAQ
+1225 SLTFSDAQ
-1233 PSDKV
+1233 ATDKV
-1238 NFTIDNTNGE
+1238 KFTIDNTNGE
-1248 NKITIAGNGL
+1248 NKITIAGNGNNAG
-1258 DDSGNF
+1258 DF
-1264 GHASLDLTNTNLTV
+1264 GKASLDLINTNLAV
-1278 TRGDNYLSS
+1278 THGDNLTS

-1297 QQPGGIISLLP
+1297 QQPSGIISLLP
-1308 SAPDSELKV
+1308 SDPDSELKV
-1317 TGEQFAELIK
+1317 TGEQFAELTK
-1327 ADAQQGVGVVINR
+1327 ADAQKGVGVVINR
-1340 TGQVNISGDT
+1340 TGQVYVSGDT
-1350 AFEVG
+1350 AFDVG
-1355 ALVQGSNASNSTV
+1355 ALAQGGNASNSTV
-1368 SFNEGGILN
+1368 SFNEGGILD
-1377 VDGAVT
+1377 VDGTAT

-1394 GKGTLNTKGMKL
+1394 GQGTLNTKGMKL
-1406 SGADT
+1406 SGANT
-1411 TFAFQSGTVNVDVSA
+1411 SFTFQSGTVNIDVST
-1426 QQTPPATDPVVALGG
+1426 QTPATAGQPVVALGG
-1441 AADTDIGQTVQLGDG
+1441 AADSDIGQTVQLGDG
-1456 TQTQDVTFNFKGA
+1456 SQTQDITFNFTGA
-1469 DGTNYAINAD
+1469 DNSDYAINAD

-1494 ESGNWTAQNIKVSG
+1494 DSGNWTAQNIKVSG
-1508 AANNIQIGTTPAG
+1508 AANNIQIGTNAG
-1521 GTNNTNLTVNDVTLD
+1521 GTNKTNLTVNDVTLD
-1536 QGANLAVTGNKL
+1536 KGANLAVTGNKL
-1548 TVTGEANFLQG
+1548 IVTGEANFLQG
-1559 SLNGDAKL
+1559 TLNGDAKL
-1567 EVNGEGAQAQLTTTN
+1567 EVNGEKAQAQLTTSN
-1582 FKDFVTKDDA
+1582 FNDFVTKA

-1604 SGGKLYLQGAEK
+1604 SGGKLYLQGAEQ
-1616 VTLTSSAPAQAP
+1616 VTLTTDSAQTADN
-1628 EHTFVI
+1628 TFVL
-1634 DADPTNGSGDIHVS
+1634 DTDPTAGSGDIHVVS
-1648 GTHGT
+1648 GSQST

-1662 NLAVTSNLNNGTGL
+1662 HLAVTSNLNNGNTL
-1676 ALDLAA
+1676 ALDIVA

-1687 GGDANYNNTQG
+1687 GGDASYNNTKD
-1698 FGFDTADTRNVTFE
+1698 FGFDTADARNVTFE

-1719 TSGSVVLRE
+1719 TSGSVVLHE

-1733 STTISNGK
+1733 STTVSNGK
-1741 TVADAGNSSGDVTI
+1741 TVAYVGNSNGDVTI
-1755 NGGTKSYHVL
+1755 SGGTKSYHVL
-1765 YGNYTHNGNM
+1765 YGNYTHSGDM
-1775 TVSNGTLDVGYIS
+1775 TVSGGTLDVGYSS
-1788 ADGTTAPVDAYLAVN
+1788 ANGTTAPVDASLAVN
-1803 GNFKLNNA
+1803 GIFKIDNK
-1811 AGANT
+1811 AGTNNT
-1816 INVNGHSGASATL
+1816 INVNGHIGASATL

-1856 VAAGAGTVTNDQ
+1856 VTGTVTNDK
-1868 LGDSTL
+1868 LGESTL

-1908 VTNKANDAAVNL
+1908 VTNKANDAVNL

-1928 STASDGQIVFNNG
+1928 SNASDGQIVFYNG
-1941 GTLKADDLI
+1941 GTLKADVLHLNSNDANP
-1950 LSGSKSD
+1950 SAT
-1957 LDIGAGTIASN
+1957 LDIGSGTIESN
-1968 SLELNGDTTTSNTF
+1968 SLELNGDTTTGNTF

-2013 TLGSFGQPDPTTGL
+2013 TLGSFGQPDPATGR

-2036 SGSIASNLVVSGA
+2036 NGSIASNLVMSGA

-2067 NVDHGNWTIYDTTNS
+2067 NVNHGNWTLKDGS
-2082 PDPANPVLGNLNAT
+2082 GNLTAT
-2096 GTHITVGVTNANDSG
+2096 GTHITIGVANDNNSG
-2111 NAYKTTDDSGNTVDI
+2111 NAYQATDATGNIVDI
-2126 TASLTGNE
+2126 TASLSGDTLSLTN
-2134 LALKDSKLTVNST
+2134 SQLTVNKAGT
-2147 GNVTFNNLHS
+2147 VTFNTLTSNGH
-2157 TGNADIDI
+2157 ADIDI
-2165 NGYVTVNNS
+2165 NGYVKVNNI
-2174 LKLSSGAGDSVT
+2174 LKLNAGSGDSVT
-2186 ISGPNATLDLGADLV
+2186 ISGPNATLDLGAALV
-2201 AKSINVTPTEVTLTQ
+2201 ANSIPTVEQDKVTIAPD
-2216 GTFNDVFVLENGG
+2216 TFNDVFTLENGG
-2229 NLKLDFDDNTEVN
+2229 NLKLDFDDNTEF
-2242 TDNIAS
+2242 TIENIAS
-2248 LRKQLIVGSDG
+2248 LRDQLIKDSSG
-2259 STMKPNEQGYI
+2259 STMDPAVQGYI
-2270 HLGGAKITGITE
+2270 HLGGAKITGISD
-2282 KIERPI
+2282 KIERPV

-2294 GAPSLSIDGK
+2294 DAPSLSIDGK
-2304 DVSDILKDI
+2304 DVSDFLKDI

-2325 LTEITDETINAN
+2325 LTEITNETINAN
-2337 VGALKLSGSGTT
+2337 VGALKLSGSGTI

-2359 AYDPKSG
+2359 AYDPDTS
-2366 DTSEDRYFIYNDNGE
+2366 DTSEDRYFIYNDEGK
-2381 LGGAHVVADGALHL
+2381 LGDAHVIAGGKLAL
-2395 ENGGHI
+2395 ENGGYI
-2401 GDVVLDAGSSAG
+2401 GNITLE
-2413 TSLFVNKGTQN
+2413 
-2424 YGDGT
+2424 DGT
-2429 TYISSVSGDGANTKF
+2429 AADGSNPADLTTLVVQERNPDKAYASGDEGITYIASISGGANTKF

-2453 GNVTIGQLENGS
+2453 GDVTIGQLENGS

-2471 DSVIAQDYTNNGTA
+2471 DSTIAQDYTNNGTA
-2485 HHSGSLSAGGNLNQ
+2485 HHNGS
-2499 NAELTVGNGLNV
+2499 LNV
-2511 GGNSTFA
+2511 GGNLYQNANLTVDNGINVSGSANFATNST
-2518 ANSDTT
+2518 TT
-2524 VTSGDASFNGDA
+2524 ITSGDASFNGDA

-2551 NFSGTAMVLEDA
+2551 NFSGSA
-2563 SLKAVN
+2563 
-2569 GQFNS
+2569 
-2574 DAIFFGNANFTGD
+2574 FFAGNANFTGD
-2587 VTFNQGLQQTET
+2587 VIFNQGLQQTET
-2599 SSISGNNATFN
+2599 SIISGNNATFN

-2637 ERFVI
+2637 ENFKI
-2642 HNGTTSFDDKV
+2642 SNGTTSFGDKV

-2664 ATLEAASGE
+2664 ATLKAASGE
-2673 FNGTTTLAGTANFTG
+2673 FNGTTILAGTANFTG

-2700 GSSLSG
+2700 GSNLNG
-2706 ANITFNGTTT
+2706 ANITFNGSTA
-2716 LGGSTTAT
+2716 LGGNTTAT
-2724 SNVTASGDVFN
+2724 GDVTATGTDFILEASGV
-2735 LAQGGSIQSSG
+2735 ITSSG
-2746 TGNITANT
+2746 TGNITADA
-2754 INLAGNANF
+2754 IGLAGNANF
-2763 TGDVNLSGATAQAS
+2763 TEDVNLSGTTTQVS
-2777 GSSLSGA
+2777 GSSLNGA
-2784 NITFNGPTTTLSGS
+2784 NITFNGPTTTLG
-2798 TTATGNVTAMGTD
+2798 
-2811 FTLEAGGSL
+2811 
-2820 NASGS
+2820 
-2825 GTFNTDQTYING
+2825 
-2837 NASFG
+2837 
-2842 GDVTF
+2842 
-2847 NGTITS
+2847 
-2853 QAAGS
+2853 
-2858 QLSGANIF
+2858 
-2866 FNAPTTALLGST
+2866 GST

-2903 KGEITANTIN
+2903 KGEITANTIK

-2921 GDVTLTGTVKQS
+2921 GDVILAGNVNQS

-2945 GENITLEG
+2945 GENITLGG
-2953 NNAFTGSGNLVTSA
+2953 NNTFTGSGNLETSA
-2967 GTGTKID
+2967 GAGTKID
-2974 LAGSNSFTGDLTVT
+2974 LAGSNNFTGDLTVT

-3002 GKFTGNTTFE
+3002 GTFNGNTTFK

-3085 NEVHFNGDFD
+3085 NEVNFNGDFD
-3095 HTGTLKA
+3095 HTGTLAA
-3102 NNMNVDGTFNL
+3102 NTMNVDGTFNL

-3131 LFAQGNTIDTLN
+3131 LFAQGNTIDNLN

-3165 VDIQTLN
+3165 VEIQTLN

-3219 VAWGEGLDTLANDIK
+3219 AAWGEGLDTLANDIK
-3234 AYQDT
+3234 AYQNT

-3344 NYDGRTYINLFGDNG
+3344 NYDGRTYINLFGDTG

>member
-1 MKQSQNAITFLKAQY
+1 MKQSQNAITFLKSQY
-16 SAIYGRAYVKGLAS
+16 NAIYGRAYVKGLAS
-30 VMVLSSAVAATYAQ
+30 AMVLSSAVAATYAQ
-44 AADINGADWGTQNDF
+44 AADIVETGGTWDQPTDF
-59 NANEYSANNPMADG
+59 NTDDYVDQQPSMVDG
-73 EIYRLGDGSYTSIT
+73 EIYRLNEGSYNNIT
-87 ANDTNHEVNLSNVQ
+87 ANDTKHNVNLTDIQ
-101 LSGAMSIASGA
+101 LSGSMCIASGA
-112 TVNLTGSTVS
+112 TVNLTGSTAS

-209 SGSTIRIKNNSHV
+209 SGSIIRIKNNSHV

-252 QDHYDGTT
+252 QDKYDGTT

-302 ELGGKV
+302 ELGGQVK
-308 TIGSGGTLRL
+308 IGSGGTLVL

-330 NAKHGKGNFTT
+330 NAQHGKGNFTT

-382 LSNAGSIS
+382 LSDAGTIS
-390 GSGNIE
+390 GTGNIE

-417 NTTAQGGTVVLSGGT
+417 NTTTKGGTVVLSGGT
-432 LELESATG
+432 LELESAAG
-440 NNSVDLSK
+440 SNSVDLSK

-476 NITVSKALATTN
+476 NLTVSKALTTTN

-502 LGDASATSV
+502 LGDASAASV
-511 GALNFKQATISKQID
+511 GALNFKQATVSKQID
-526 FKSGDPQENRVV
+526 FKSGDTKNENRVV
-538 LYNKVVV
+538 LSNKVVV

-550 GADDKAISTGTVYIK
+550 GADNKATSNGSVYIAK
-565 QDTLNKQDP
+565 DNRDP
-574 ESLFQVEGGELTHQ
+574 NNQNPEPLFQVEGGELTHQ
-588 NGSIVLSSSGNL
+588 NGSIALSTSGNL
-600 TIGGVTDSGN
+600 TIGGVTDSSN
-610 KAYGKN
+610 SAYGQN
-616 ASLVISDTANF
+616 ATLIIGDTANF
-627 KLGEG
+627 KLGEN
-632 SEVNIIS
+632 SEVNIISNGSGAVSTIS

-655 DIGPIRK
+655 LSNRGT
-662 PKNSRINVGSDAGS
+662 KNSRINVGSDAAGS
-676 TDTTTDAR
+676 TDAR
-684 LILKDTQ
+684 LILNDTQ
-691 FNSNTF
+691 FNSNTL
-697 FNIRENDGWAGTNDT
+697 FNIREDGWAGTNDT

-718 KETGAVQIND
+718 KKTGAVQIND
-728 STPNDG
+728 STPDDG

-749 RTTGNGIYFDKG
+749 RTSGNGIYFDNG
-761 GRIEVKTQDQAG
+761 GRIEVKSQDSSG
-773 NVVDGDL
+773 NVIDGDL
-780 RLTQTAGG
+780 RLTQTAG
-788 SNGVDRVLNIGRGT
+788 SDANAANRYLNIGQGT
-802 ISANSIQIN
+802 ISANRIQIEN
-811 NKHQTNRDYDDLII
+811 NHKTGNAYDDLVVT
-825 DTGTLEV
+825 TGSLEV
-832 NSKLASENPT
+832 GSELTSNRPT
-842 DVDLVLGSGAATT
+842 DTAFVIGSGSSTT
-855 SNASGG
+855 TASGG
-861 AHVYL
+861 AHAYL
-866 GNANTTQGTIDT
+866 GNANTTTGTINTD
-878 NIKLNADYGANDAA
+878 IVLNGATADAS
-892 TIEVKAGEWTLA
+892 TIEVKGGEWTLA

-911 QDHGTINVGSQ
+911 SGSGSVSVGGQ
-922 TETDPAASLNM
+922 NATDPDAALNM
-933 ETQTLDVTY
+933 VSQTLDVTAG
-942 DNIVNVNAT
+942 NNVNVNAT
-951 GTLRVNELKVA
+951 GTLKVNKLKVA
-962 DTAKTTI
+962 DTAKAAI
-969 NGDMHVNSGNFTSSD
+969 NGDVHVNSGDFTSGD

-1001 AVDTTYP
+1001 SAGTPYP
-1008 KASVAFNK
+1008 EATVAFNK

-1024 ANQQAEGH
+1024 DNQQAEGH

-1045 EATDVLLNNYS
+1045 ETRQEITLNDYS
-1056 FDAYDETQ
+1056 FAAYDESLGTD
-1064 GAAPTAQISVDADAV
+1064 PTAQISVDADAV
-1079 NTEAATGAHIKGDK
+1079 NAEAATGAHIKGSK
-1093 LTVNAPL
+1093 LKVASNL
-1100 TADGTALNLALEAN
+1100 VDDGSTLNLALEADD
-1114 ELTVGGGT
+1114 LSLGGGT
-1122 DYVSADPNQ
+1122 DYVSADKSL
-1131 NIGFSHATVHNS
+1131 GFSHATVHNS
-1143 VTFKQD
+1143 VTFNQD
-1149 SGSNADLT
+1149 SGSNAALT

-1168 DVSGE
+1168 DVSGD
-1173 AKAATS
+1173 AKDATS
-1179 SGNVVLSGNEHGYN
+1179 SGNVILSGNTHGYN
-1193 VKVGNVTHHGNMTL
+1193 VKVGNVTHSGDMTL

-1214 GGDSTHAGKDA
+1214 GNDPTYAGKDA

-1233 PSDKV
+1233 PTDKV
-1238 NFTIDNTNGE
+1238 NFTIDNTKGE
-1248 NKITIAGNGL
+1248 NKITIAGNGN
-1258 DDSGNF
+1258 DGNGDF
-1264 GHASLDLTNTNLTV
+1264 GKASLDLTNTNLTV
-1278 TRGDNYLSS
+1278 TRGDTYLSS

-1297 QQPGGIISLLP
+1297 QQPDDLIPLLP
-1308 SAPDSELKV
+1308 SSPDSELKV
-1317 TGEQFAELIK
+1317 TGEQFAELTK
-1327 ADAQQGVGVVINR
+1327 TDAQQGVGVVINR
-1340 TGQVNISGDT
+1340 TGQVSVSGDT
-1350 AFEVG
+1350 TFDVG
-1355 ALVQGSNASNSTV
+1355 ALAQGSSATNSTV

-1411 TFAFQSGTVNVDVSA
+1411 TFAFQSGTVNIDVSA
-1426 QQTPPATDPVVALGG
+1426 QQTTPATDPVVALGG
-1441 AADTDIGQTVQLGDG
+1441 AADTDSGQTVQLGDG
-1456 TQTQDVTFNFKGA
+1456 NQTQDVTFNLTGA

-1494 ESGNWTAQNIKVSG
+1494 ESGNWTAQNVKVSG
-1508 AANNIQIGTTPAG
+1508 SANNIQIGTTPVGG
-1521 GTNNTNLTVNDVTLD
+1521 GTNNTALTVNDVTLD

-1548 TVTGEANFLQG
+1548 TVTGNANFLQG
-1559 SLNGDAKL
+1559 TLNGDAKL
-1567 EVNGEGAQAQLTTTN
+1567 EVNGEKAQAQLTTSN
-1582 FKDFVTKDDA
+1582 FNDFVTKDSV

-1604 SGGKLYLQGAEK
+1604 SGGKLYLQGAEQ
-1616 VTLTSSAPAQAP
+1616 VTLTSDSAQTAAN
-1628 EHTFVI
+1628 TFVL
-1634 DADPTNGSGDIHVS
+1634 DTDPTTGSGDIHVS

-1653 DPNNTIAAD
+1653 NPDNIIAAD
-1662 NLAVTSNLNNGTGL
+1662 NLAVDSNLNNGSAL

-1687 GGDANYNNTQG
+1687 GGNASYDNTKG
-1698 FGFDTADTRNVTFE
+1698 FGFDTADTRNVTF
-1712 ASADPNN
+1712 AAAADPNN
-1719 TSGSVVLRE
+1719 PSGSVVLRE

-1733 STTISNGK
+1733 STTVSNGK
-1741 TVADAGNSSGDVTI
+1741 AVADVGKSSGDVTI
-1755 NGGTKSYHVL
+1755 SGGTKSYHVQ

-1788 ADGTTAPVDAYLAVN
+1788 ADGTTAPVDASLAVN

-1829 DLTTATN
+1829 DLTNATN
-1836 DASTPIL
+1836 ESTNPIL
-1843 DRGANLTTINVGN
+1843 DRGNNLTTINVGN
-1856 VAAGAGTVTNDQ
+1856 VAAGAGAGTVTNDQ
-1868 LGDSTL
+1868 LGESTL

-1882 QLLID
+1882 QLLTD
-1887 AEPSSSDSGAAIV
+1887 AEPSSADSGAAIV
-1900 LGTNGTLD
+1900 LGANGTLD
-1908 VTNKANDAAVNL
+1908 VTNKANDAPVNL
-1920 NLDTLISG
+1920 DLDKVLSG
-1928 STASDGQIVFNNG
+1928 STASDGQIVFNDG

-1950 LSGSKSD
+1950 LSSANKSE

-1968 SLELNGDTTTSNTF
+1968 SLELNGSDNTF
-1982 TVNNGH
+1982 VVNNGH
-1988 LLVNEKLS
+1988 LLVNEKLG
-1996 STAETIQIGNGG
+1996 STAETIQIGSGAG
-2008 SSASL
+2008 TSASL
-2013 TLGSFGQPDPTTGL
+2013 TLGSFGQPDSSTGL

-2036 SGSIASNLVVSGA
+2036 NGSIASNLVMSGA
-2049 FTDATQNPSATAS
+2049 FTPENKDTSTPAS

-2067 NVDHGNWTIYDTTNS
+2067 NVDHGNWSIKDGS
-2082 PDPANPVLGNLNAT
+2082 GDLSAT
-2096 GTHITVGVTNANDSG
+2096 GTHITVGSIDSTNT
-2111 NAYKTTDDSGNTVDI
+2111 AYKTTDDSGNTVDI

-2134 LALKDSKLTVNST
+2134 LSLQGSKLTVNST

-2174 LKLSSGAGDSVT
+2174 LKLNAGSGDSVT
-2186 ISGPNATLDLGADLV
+2186 ISGSNATLDLGAELV
-2201 AKSINVTPTEVTLTQ
+2201 ANSITISPTEVTIASD
-2216 GTFNDVFVLENGG
+2216 TFNNVFTLESGG
-2229 NLKLDFDDNTEVN
+2229 NLKLDFDDNIEVN

-2248 LRKQLIVGSDG
+2248 LRENLIAGSDG
-2259 STMKPNEQGYI
+2259 STMDPNAQGYI

-2282 KIERPI
+2282 KIERPV
-2288 GDYNPG
+2288 GDYNNQG

-2304 DVSDILKDI
+2304 DVSDILADI

-2359 AYDPKSG
+2359 AYDP
-2366 DTSEDRYFIYNDNGE
+2366 DASEAPDDRYFIYNDEGE
-2381 LGGAHVVADGALHL
+2381 LGGAHVIADGKLAL

-2401 GDVVLDAGSSAG
+2401 GDIVLDSGSSADTP
-2413 TSLFVNKGTQN
+2413 TSLVVNKGTQN

-2453 GNVTIGQLENGS
+2453 GNVTIGQLENGDTA

-2485 HHSGSLSAGGNLNQ
+2485 HHSGSLSVGGNLNQ

-2518 ANSDTT
+2518 ANSVTN
-2524 VTSGDASFNGDA
+2524 VTSGDANFNGDA
-2536 TLYSGANVTVSNGTA
+2536 YLYTGSNVTISNGTA
-2551 NFSGTAMVLEDA
+2551 NFSGDAMVLEGA
-2563 SLKAVN
+2563 TLKAVN

-2574 DAIFFGNANFTGD
+2574 DAIFAGNANFTGD

-2599 SSISGNNATFN
+2599 STISGNNATFN

-2637 ERFVI
+2637 ESFVI
-2642 HNGTTSFDDKV
+2642 HNGTTSFGDKV

-2706 ANITFNGTTT
+2706 ANITFNGP
-2716 LGGSTTAT
+2716 
-2724 SNVTASGDVFN
+2724 
-2735 LAQGGSIQSSG
+2735 
-2746 TGNITANT
+2746 
-2754 INLAGNANF
+2754 
-2763 TGDVNLSGATAQAS
+2763 ATA
-2777 GSSLSGA
+2777 
-2784 NITFNGPTTTLSGS
+2784 LSGS
-2798 TTATGNVTAMGTD
+2798 TTATGNVTAMGTEFILD
-2811 FTLEAGGSL
+2811 AVGSL

-2825 GTFNTDQTYING
+2825 GTFNTEQTYLNG

-2842 GDVTF
+2842 GDVTI
-2847 NGTITS
+2847 NGTTTT

-2858 QLSGANIF
+2858 LNGANIT
-2866 FNAPTTALLGST
+2866 FNASTTTLLGST

-2891 NLMQGGAITSSG
+2891 NLMQGGVITSSG
-2903 KGEITANTIN
+2903 KGEITANIIN
-2913 LAGNAQFS
+2913 LAGDANFS
-2921 GDVTLTGTVKQS
+2921 GDVTLAGTVNQT

-2945 GENITLEG
+2945 GETITLGG
-2953 NNAFTGSGNLVTSA
+2953 NNTFTGSGNLVTSA
-2967 GTGTKID
+2967 GAGTKID
-2974 LAGSNSFTGDLTVT
+2974 LAGSNNFTGDLTVT

-3002 GKFTGNTTFE
+3002 GTFNGNTTFK

-3085 NEVHFNGDFD
+3085 NEVNFNGDFD
-3095 HTGTLKA
+3095 HTGTLAA
-3102 NNMNVDGTFNL
+3102 NTMNVDGTFNL

-3131 LFAQGNTIDTLN
+3131 LFAQGNTIDNLN

-3151 VGNDGGSGAGTPGS
+3151 VGNDGGNGAGTPGS
-3165 VDIQTLN
+3165 VEIQTLN

-3219 VAWGEGLDTLANDIK
+3219 VAWGEGIDTLANDIK

-3239 NGSLKNGSE
+3239 NGSLKNGSA

-3326 DKSEAAIKSTGG
+3326 DKNEAAIKSTGG

-3624 KMDLKVQGFNVAPH
+3624 KMDLKVQGFNVTPH

>member
-44 AADINGADWGTQNDF
+44 AADITSTGETWDKATGFNFNTEDYKDQQPSMVNGDTYNLSQGSF
-59 NANEYSANNPMADG
+59 
-73 EIYRLGDGSYTSIT
+73 GDIT
-87 ANDTNHEVNLSNVQ
+87 ANDADHDVNLNNVQ
-101 LSGAMSIASGA
+101 LKGTLSVQS
-112 TVNLTGSTVS
+112 GSTANIRNNLFS
-122 VNPHRTLYGWDQTGG
+122 WDHATTGMDG
-137 QTEADATGD
+137 ASNAEGD
-146 LNNSGNL
+146 LDTSGKVT
-153 NIGLDTG
+153 IGSSSN
-160 SSQAYYNQVTLGS
+160 SSQAYFNTVNLQS
-173 GSDTIIKGTAA
+173 GSNVQISNKF
-184 DSNQTLDQYS
+184 DSNQTLDQHS
-194 TLTGGLGSGGSFTAE
+194 SLTGGLGPNGSFNAAA
-209 SGSTIRIKNNSHV
+209 GSAIGLNSNSNITI
-222 TVGAGSSD
+222 GAGSNA

-235 TVIFRPMDSG
+235 KVVFRPTEQG
-245 SNSFIRV
+245 SNSYIRV
-252 QDHYDGTT
+252 EDDLNGTV
-260 AASSDAQWGTAN
+260 ASSNDAAWSSTAP
-272 SQAGLKFGATS
+272 SAQAQLKFGDS
-283 VIDVNSG
+283 SEIIVQNG
-290 ASGTAGIYAPNA
+290 KSGTAGIYAPNA
-302 ELGGKV
+302 ELGGQV

-341 TANTNINIAAGGKLV
+341 TANTNINIVSGGKLV
-356 VGDGQYPQAPQSA
+356 VGNGSYDNAPAYAQNA
-369 TNPSDYL
+369 EDYQ

-382 LSNAGSIS
+382 LSNAKAITGT
-390 GSGNIE
+390 GNLE
-396 VHGTAIL
+396 VQGTAIL

-432 LELESATG
+432 LELESAAG
-440 NNSVDLSK
+440 SNSVDLSK

-476 NITVSKALATTN
+476 NLTVSKALTTTN
-488 AAKNQLNIEAEHLT
+488 AAKNQLNIEAENLT
-502 LGDASATSV
+502 LGDASAASV
-511 GALNFKQATISKQID
+511 GALNFKQATVSKQID
-526 FKSGDPQENRVV
+526 FKSGDPVENRVV
-538 LYNKVVV
+538 LSNKVVV

-550 GADDKAISTGTVYIK
+550 GADNKATSNGSVYIAK
-565 QDTLNKQDP
+565 DNRDP
-574 ESLFQVEGGELTHQ
+574 NNQNPEPLFQVEGGELTHQ
-588 NGSIVLSSSGNL
+588 NGSIALSTSGNL
-600 TIGGVTDSGN
+600 TIGGVTDSSN
-610 KAYGKN
+610 SAYGKD
-616 ASLVISDTANF
+616 ATLIIGDTANF
-627 KLGEG
+627 KLGEN

-655 DIGPIRK
+655 LSNRGT
-662 PKNSRINVGSDAGS
+662 KNSRINVGSDAAGS
-676 TDTTTDAR
+676 TDAR
-684 LILKDTQ
+684 LILNDTQ
-691 FNSNTF
+691 FNSNTL
-697 FNIRENDGWAGTNDT
+697 FNIREDGWAGTNGT

-718 KETGAVQIND
+718 KDTGAVQIND
-728 STPNDG
+728 STPDDG

-749 RTTGNGIYFDKG
+749 RTSGNGIYFDNG
-761 GRIEVKTQDQAG
+761 GRIEVKSQDSSG
-773 NVVDGDL
+773 NVIDGDL
-780 RLTQTAGG
+780 RLTQTAGN
-788 SNGVDRVLNIGRGT
+788 SANGADRVLNIGHGT
-802 ISANSIQIN
+802 ISANSIQVN
-811 NKHQTNRDYDDLII
+811 NAHKTNNVYDDLVI

-832 NSKLASENPT
+832 GSKLASENPT
-842 DVDLVLGSGAATT
+842 DVDLVLGSGAATV

-892 TIEVKAGEWTLA
+892 TLEVKAGEWSLA
-904 QDRNITF
+904 QDRNIIF

-933 ETQTLDVTY
+933 ETQTLDVTN

-951 GTLRVNELKVA
+951 GTLKVNELKVA
-962 DTAKTTI
+962 DTAKAAI
-969 NGDMHVNSGNFTSSD
+969 NGDVHVNSGNFTSGD

-1001 AVDTTYP
+1001 NAGTPYP
-1008 KASVAFNK
+1008 KATVAFNK
-1016 ANLEGFVG
+1016 ANLDGFVG
-1024 ANQQAEGH
+1024 TNQQTEGH

-1045 EATDVLLNNYS
+1045 EANEVTLNNYS
-1056 FDAYDETQ
+1056 FAAYDETQ
-1064 GAAPTAQISVDADAV
+1064 GTAPTAQISVDADAV
-1079 NTEAATGAHIKGDK
+1079 NAETATGAHIKGSK
-1093 LTVNAPL
+1093 LKVASNL
-1100 TADGTALNLALEAN
+1100 VDDGSTLNLALEADD
-1114 ELTVGGGT
+1114 LSLGGGT
-1122 DYVSADPNQ
+1122 DYVSADKSL
-1131 NIGFSHATVHNS
+1131 GFSHATVHNS
-1143 VTFKQD
+1143 VTFNQD
-1149 SGSNADLT
+1149 SGSNAALT

-1168 DVSGE
+1168 DVSGD
-1173 AKAATS
+1173 AKDATS
-1179 SGNVVLSGNEHGYN
+1179 SGNVILSGNTHGYN
-1193 VKVGNVTHHGNMTL
+1193 VKVGNVTHSGDMTL

-1214 GGDSTHAGKDA
+1214 GGDATYAGKDA

-1233 PSDKV
+1233 ATDKV
-1238 NFTIDNTNGE
+1238 DFTIDNTNGE

-1278 TRGDNYLSS
+1278 TRGDTYLSS

-1297 QQPGGIISLLP
+1297 QQPDDLIPLLP
-1308 SAPDSELKV
+1308 SSPDSELKV
-1317 TGEQFAELIK
+1317 TGEQFAELTK
-1327 ADAQQGVGVVINR
+1327 TDAQQGVGVVINR
-1340 TGQVNISGDT
+1340 TGQVSVSGDT
-1350 AFEVG
+1350 TFDVG
-1355 ALVQGSNASNSTV
+1355 ALVQGSSAANSTV
-1368 SFNEGGILN
+1368 SFNEGGILD

-1383 LSNANGQTADL
+1383 LSNANGQTANL
-1394 GKGTLNTKGMKL
+1394 GQGTLNTKGMKL

-1411 TFAFQSGTVNVDVSA
+1411 TFAFQSGTVNIDVSA

-1441 AADTDIGQTVQLGDG
+1441 AADTDSGQTVQLGDG
-1456 TQTQDVTFNFKGA
+1456 NQTQDVTFNLTGA

-1508 AANNIQIGTTPAG
+1508 AANNIQIGTTPVGG
-1521 GTNNTNLTVNDVTLD
+1521 GTNNTALTVNDVTLD

-1548 TVTGEANFLQG
+1548 TVTGDANFLQG
-1559 SLNGDAKL
+1559 TLNGDAKL

-1582 FKDFVTKDDA
+1582 FSDLVTKDSA

-1604 SGGKLYLQGAEK
+1604 SGGKLYLQGTEQ
-1616 VTLTSSAPAQAP
+1616 VTLTSDSAQTAAN
-1628 EHTFVI
+1628 TFVL
-1634 DADPTNGSGDIHVS
+1634 DTDPTTGSGDIHVS

-1653 DPNNTIAAD
+1653 NPDNIIAAD
-1662 NLAVTSNLNNGTGL
+1662 NLAVDSNLNNGSAL

-1687 GGDANYNNTQG
+1687 GGNASYDNTKG
-1698 FGFDTADTRNVTFE
+1698 FGFDTADTRNVTF
-1712 ASADPNN
+1712 AAAADPNN
-1719 TSGSVVLRE
+1719 PSGSVVLRE

-1733 STTISNGK
+1733 STTVSNGK
-1741 TVADAGNSSGDVTI
+1741 AVADVGKSSGNVTI
-1755 NGGTKSYHVL
+1755 SGGTKSYHVQ

-1788 ADGTTAPVDAYLAVN
+1788 ADGTTAPVDASLDVN

-1843 DRGANLTTINVGN
+1843 DRGNNLTTINVGN
-1856 VAAGAGTVTNDQ
+1856 VAAGAGAGTVTNDQ
-1868 LGDSTL
+1868 LGESTL

-1882 QLLID
+1882 QLLTD
-1887 AEPSSSDSGAAIV
+1887 AEPSSADSGAAIV
-1900 LGTNGTLD
+1900 LGANGTLD
-1908 VTNKANDAAVNL
+1908 VTNKANDAPVNL
-1920 NLDTLISG
+1920 DLDKVLSG
-1928 STASDGQIVFNNG
+1928 STASDGQIVFNDG
-1941 GTLKADDLI
+1941 GTLKADDLN
-1950 LSGSKSD
+1950 LNSSTTTPSAA
-1957 LDIGAGTIASN
+1957 LDIGSGTIESN
-1968 SLELNGDTTTSNTF
+1968 SLALNGNTSGAGSSF
-1982 TVNNGH
+1982 VVNNGN

-2013 TLGSFGQPDPTTGL
+2013 TLGSFGQPNSVTGL

-2049 FTDATQNPSATAS
+2049 FTPADPDTSTPAS

-2067 NVDHGNWTIYDTTNS
+2067 NVDHGNWTLYDTTNS
-2082 PDPANPVLGNLNAT
+2082 SDPANPTLGNLSAT
-2096 GTHITVGVTNANDSG
+2096 GTHITVGAVDSTNA
-2111 NAYKTTDDSGNTVDI
+2111 AYKTTDASGTPVDI

-2134 LALKDSKLTVNST
+2134 LSLQGSKLTVNST

-2174 LKLSSGAGDSVT
+2174 LKLNAGSGDSVT
-2186 ISGPNATLDLGADLV
+2186 ISGSNATLDLGAELV
-2201 AKSINVTPTEVTLTQ
+2201 ANSITISPTEVTIASD
-2216 GTFNDVFVLENGG
+2216 TFNNVFTLESGG
-2229 NLKLDFDDNTEVN
+2229 NLKLDFDDNIEFT
-2242 TDNIAS
+2242 TGNIAL
-2248 LRKQLIVGSDG
+2248 LREKLISGSSG
-2259 STMKPNEQGYI
+2259 ATMDPSSQGYI

-2288 GDYNPG
+2288 GDYNNQG
-2294 GAPSLSIDGK
+2294 GAPSLSIDGEN
-2304 DVSDILKDI
+2304 VSDILKDI

-2359 AYDPKSG
+2359 AYDP
-2366 DTSEDRYFIYNDNGE
+2366 DTNNAPDDRYFIYNDEGE
-2381 LGGAHVVADGALHL
+2381 LGGAHVIADGKLAL

-2401 GDVVLDAGSSAG
+2401 GDIVLDSGSSADTP
-2413 TSLFVNKGTQN
+2413 TSLVVNKGTQN

-2453 GNVTIGQLENGS
+2453 GNVTIGQLENGDTA

-2485 HHSGSLSAGGNLNQ
+2485 HHSGSLSVGGNLNQ

-2518 ANSDTT
+2518 DNSVTT
-2524 VTSGDASFNGDA
+2524 ITSGDASFNGDA
-2536 TLYSGANVTVSNGTA
+2536 TLNSGANVTVSNGTA
-2551 NFSGTAMVLEDA
+2551 NFSGSTLVLEGA
-2563 SLKAVN
+2563 SLNAVN

-2574 DAIFFGNANFTGD
+2574 DAIFAGNANFTGD

-2599 SSISGNNATFN
+2599 STISGNNATFN

-2637 ERFVI
+2637 ENFQIR
-2642 HNGTTSFDDKV
+2642 NGTTSFGDKV

-2706 ANITFNGTTT
+2706 ANITFNGP
-2716 LGGSTTAT
+2716 
-2724 SNVTASGDVFN
+2724 
-2735 LAQGGSIQSSG
+2735 
-2746 TGNITANT
+2746 
-2754 INLAGNANF
+2754 
-2763 TGDVNLSGATAQAS
+2763 ATA
-2777 GSSLSGA
+2777 
-2784 NITFNGPTTTLSGS
+2784 LSGS
-2798 TTATGNVTAMGTD
+2798 TTATGNVTAMGTEFILD
-2811 FTLEAGGSL
+2811 AVGSL

-2825 GTFNTDQTYING
+2825 GTFNTEQTYLNG

-2842 GDVTF
+2842 GDVTI
-2847 NGTITS
+2847 NGTTTT

-2858 QLSGANIF
+2858 LNGANIT
-2866 FNAPTTALLGST
+2866 FNASTTTLLGST

-2891 NLMQGGAITSSG
+2891 NLMQGGVITSSG
-2903 KGEITANTIN
+2903 KGEITANIIN
-2913 LAGNAQFS
+2913 LAGDANFS
-2921 GDVTLTGTVKQS
+2921 GDVTLAGTVNQT

-2945 GENITLEG
+2945 GETITLGG
-2953 NNAFTGSGNLVTSA
+2953 NNTFTGSGNLVTSA
-2967 GTGTKID
+2967 GAGTKID
-2974 LAGSNSFTGDLTVT
+2974 LAGSNNFTGDLTVT

-3002 GKFTGNTTFE
+3002 GTFNGNTTFK

-3085 NEVHFNGDFD
+3085 NEVNFNGDFD
-3095 HTGTLKA
+3095 HTGTLAA
-3102 NNMNVDGTFNL
+3102 NTMNVDGTFNL

-3131 LFAQGNTIDTLN
+3131 LFAQGNTIDNLN

-3151 VGNDGGSGAGTPGS
+3151 VGNDGGNGAGTPGS
-3165 VDIQTLN
+3165 VEIQTLN

-3219 VAWGEGLDTLANDIK
+3219 VAWGEGIDTLANDIK

-3239 NGSLKNGSE
+3239 NGSLKNGSA

-3272 NSAETTSDLASA
+3272 NSDEATTDLASA

>member
-1 MKQSQNAITFLKAQY
+1 MKQSQNAITFLKSQY

-44 AADINGADWGTQNDF
+44 AADIVETGGTWDHPTDF
-59 NANEYSANNPMADG
+59 NTDDYSAQQPSMVDG
-73 EIYRLGDGSYTSIT
+73 EIYRLNEGSYNNIT
-87 ANDTNHEVNLSNVQ
+87 ANDTKHNVNLTDIQ
-101 LSGAMSIASGA
+101 LSGSMCIASGA
-112 TVNLTGSTVS
+112 TVNLTGSTAS

-209 SGSTIRIKNNSHV
+209 SGSIIRIKNNSHV

-252 QDHYDGTT
+252 QDKYDGTT

-302 ELGGKV
+302 ELGGQVK
-308 TIGSGGTLRL
+308 IGSGGTLVL

-341 TANTNINIAAGGKLV
+341 TANTNINIVSGGKLV
-356 VGDGQYPQAPQSA
+356 VGNGSYDNAPAYAQNA
-369 TNPSDYL
+369 EDYQ

-382 LSNAGSIS
+382 LSNAKAITGT
-390 GSGNIE
+390 GNLE
-396 VHGTAIL
+396 VQGTAIL

-417 NTTAQGGTVVLSGGT
+417 NTTTKGGTVVLSGGT
-432 LELESATG
+432 LELESAAG
-440 NNSVDLSK
+440 SNSVDLSK

-476 NITVSKALATTN
+476 NLTVSKALTTTN

-502 LGDASATSV
+502 LGDASAASV
-511 GALNFKQATISKQID
+511 GALNFKQATVSKQID
-526 FKSGDPQENRVV
+526 FKSGDPVENRVV
-538 LYNKVVV
+538 LSNKVVV

-550 GADDKAISTGTVYIK
+550 GADNKATSNGSVYIAK
-565 QDTLNKQDP
+565 DNRDP
-574 ESLFQVEGGELTHQ
+574 NNQNPEPLFQVEGGELTHQ
-588 NGSIVLSSSGNL
+588 NGSIALSTSGNL
-600 TIGGVTDSGN
+600 TIGGVTDSSN
-610 KAYGKN
+610 SAYGKD
-616 ASLVISDTANF
+616 ATLIIGDTANF
-627 KLGEG
+627 KLGEN

-655 DIGPIRK
+655 LSNRGT
-662 PKNSRINVGSDAGS
+662 KNSRINVGSDAAGS
-676 TDTTTDAR
+676 TDAR
-684 LILKDTQ
+684 LILNDTQ
-691 FNSNTF
+691 FNSNTL
-697 FNIRENDGWAGTNDT
+697 FNIREDGWAGTNGT

-718 KETGAVQIND
+718 KDTGAVQIND
-728 STPNDG
+728 STPDDG

-749 RTTGNGIYFDKG
+749 RTSGNGIYFDNG
-761 GRIEVKTQDQAG
+761 GRIEVKSQDSSG
-773 NVVDGDL
+773 NVIDGDL
-780 RLTQTAGG
+780 RLTQTAG
-788 SNGVDRVLNIGRGT
+788 SDANAANRYLNIGQGT
-802 ISANSIQIN
+802 ISANRIQIEN
-811 NKHQTNRDYDDLII
+811 NHKTGNAYDDLVVT
-825 DTGTLEV
+825 TGSLEV
-832 NSKLASENPT
+832 GSELTSNRPT
-842 DVDLVLGSGAATT
+842 DTAFVIGSGSSTT
-855 SNASGG
+855 TASGG
-861 AHVYL
+861 AHAYL
-866 GNANTTQGTIDT
+866 GNANTTTGTINTD
-878 NIKLNADYGANDAA
+878 IVLNGATADAS
-892 TIEVKAGEWTLA
+892 TIEVKGGEWTLA

-911 QDHGTINVGSQ
+911 SGSGSVSVGGQ
-922 TETDPAASLNM
+922 NATDPDASLNM
-933 ETQTLDVTY
+933 ETQTLDVTN

-962 DTAKTTI
+962 YTAKAAI
-969 NGDMHVNSGNFTSSD
+969 NGDVHVNSGDFTSGD

-1001 AVDTTYP
+1001 NAGTPYS
-1008 KASVAFNK
+1008 KATVAFNK

-1024 ANQQAEGH
+1024 DNQQAEGH

-1045 EATDVLLNNYS
+1045 ETRQEITLNDYS
-1056 FDAYDETQ
+1056 FAAYDESPGTD
-1064 GAAPTAQISVDADAV
+1064 PTAQISVDADAV
-1079 NTEAATGAHIKGDK
+1079 NAEAATGAHIKGSK
-1093 LTVNAPL
+1093 LKVASNL
-1100 TADGTALNLALEAN
+1100 VDDGSTLNLALEADD
-1114 ELTVGGGT
+1114 LSLGGGT
-1122 DYVSADPNQ
+1122 DYVSADKSL
-1131 NIGFSHATVHNS
+1131 GFSHDTVQYR
-1143 VTFKQD
+1143 VTFNQD
-1149 SGSNADLT
+1149 SGSNAALT

-1168 DVSGE
+1168 DVSGD
-1173 AKAATS
+1173 AKDATS
-1179 SGNVVLSGNEHGYN
+1179 SGNVILSGNTHGYN
-1193 VKVGNVTHHGNMTL
+1193 VKVGNVTHSGDMTL

-1214 GGDSTHAGKDA
+1214 GGDATYAGKDA

-1233 PSDKV
+1233 ATDKV
-1238 NFTIDNTNGE
+1238 DFTIDNTNGE

-1278 TRGDNYLSS
+1278 TRGDTYLSS

-1297 QQPGGIISLLP
+1297 QQPDDLIPLLP
-1308 SAPDSELKV
+1308 SSPDSELKV
-1317 TGEQFAELIK
+1317 TGEQFAELTK
-1327 ADAQQGVGVVINR
+1327 TDAQQGVGVVINR
-1340 TGQVNISGDT
+1340 TGQVSVSGDT
-1350 AFEVG
+1350 SFDVG
-1355 ALVQGSNASNSTV
+1355 ALAQGNSAANSTV

-1383 LSNANGQTADL
+1383 LSNANGKTADL

-1406 SGADT
+1406 NGADT
-1411 TFAFQSGTVNVDVSA
+1411 TFAFQSGTVNIDVST
-1426 QQTPPATDPVVALGG
+1426 QTPPTTDPVVALGG
-1441 AADTDIGQTVQLGDG
+1441 TADTDSGQTVQLGDG

-1469 DGTNYAINAD
+1469 DSTNYAINAD

-1508 AANNIQIGTTPAG
+1508 AANNIQIGTTPVGG
-1521 GTNNTNLTVNDVTLD
+1521 GTNNTALTVNDVSLD

-1559 SLNGDAKL
+1559 TLNGDAKL
-1567 EVNGEGAQAQLTTTN
+1567 EVNGEKAQAQLTTSN
-1582 FKDFVTKDDA
+1582 FNDFVTKDSV

-1604 SGGKLYLQGAEK
+1604 SGGKLYLQGAEQ
-1616 VTLTSSAPAQAP
+1616 VTLTTDSAQTADN
-1628 EHTFVI
+1628 TFVL
-1634 DADPTNGSGDIHVS
+1634 DTDPTTGSGDIHVS

-1653 DPNNTIAAD
+1653 NPDNIIAAD
-1662 NLAVTSNLNNGTGL
+1662 NLAVDSNLNNGSAL

-1687 GGDANYNNTQG
+1687 GGNASYDNTKG
-1698 FGFDTADTRNVTFE
+1698 FGFDTADTRNVTF
-1712 ASADPNN
+1712 AAAADPNN
-1719 TSGSVVLRE
+1719 PSGSVVLRE

-1733 STTISNGK
+1733 STTVSNGK
-1741 TVADAGNSSGDVTI
+1741 AVADVGKSSGDVTI
-1755 NGGTKSYHVL
+1755 SGDTNSYHVQ

-1788 ADGTTAPVDAYLAVN
+1788 ADGTTAPVDASLAVK

-1843 DRGANLTTINVGN
+1843 DRGNNLTTINVGN
-1856 VAAGAGTVTNDQ
+1856 VAAGAGAGTVTNDQ
-1868 LGDSTL
+1868 LGESTL

-1882 QLLID
+1882 QLLTD
-1887 AEPSSSDSGAAIV
+1887 AEPSSADSGAAIV
-1900 LGTNGTLD
+1900 LGANGTLD
-1908 VTNKANDAAVNL
+1908 VTNKANDAPVNL
-1920 NLDTLISG
+1920 DLDKVLSG
-1928 STASDGQIVFNNG
+1928 CTASDGQIVFNNG

-1950 LSGSKSD
+1950 LSSANKSE

-1968 SLELNGDTTTSNTF
+1968 SLELNGDTTTGNTF

-1996 STAETIQIGNGG
+1996 STAETIQIGSGAG
-2008 SSASL
+2008 TSASL
-2013 TLGSFGQPDPTTGL
+2013 TLGSFGQPDSSTGL

-2036 SGSIASNLVVSGA
+2036 NGSIASNLVMSGA
-2049 FTDATQNPSATAS
+2049 FTPENKDTSTPAS

-2067 NVDHGNWTIYDTTNS
+2067 NVDHGNWTLYDTTNS
-2082 PDPANPVLGNLNAT
+2082 SDPANPTLGNLSAT
-2096 GTHITVGVTNANDSG
+2096 GTHITVGAVDSTNA
-2111 NAYKTTDDSGNTVDI
+2111 AYKTTDASGTPVDI

-2134 LALKDSKLTVNST
+2134 LSLQGSKLTVNST

-2174 LKLSSGAGDSVT
+2174 LKLNAGSGDSVT
-2186 ISGPNATLDLGADLV
+2186 ISGSNATLDLGAELV
-2201 AKSINVTPTEVTLTQ
+2201 ANSITISPTEVTIASD
-2216 GTFNDVFVLENGG
+2216 TFNNVFTLESGG
-2229 NLKLDFDDNTEVN
+2229 NLKLDFDDNIEFT
-2242 TDNIAS
+2242 TGNIAL
-2248 LRKQLIVGSDG
+2248 LREKLIAGSDG
-2259 STMKPNEQGYI
+2259 STMDPSSQGYI

-2288 GDYNPG
+2288 GDYNNQG

-2304 DVSDILKDI
+2304 DVSDILADI

-2359 AYDPKSG
+2359 AYDP
-2366 DTSEDRYFIYNDNGE
+2366 DASEAPDDRYFIYNDEGE
-2381 LGGAHVVADGALHL
+2381 LGGAHVIADGTLRL

-2401 GDVVLDAGSSAG
+2401 GDVVLDAGSSADTP
-2413 TSLFVNKGTQN
+2413 TSLVVNKGTQN

-2453 GNVTIGQLENGS
+2453 GNVTIGQLENS
-2465 TLNVSG
+2465 DTATLNVSG

-2485 HHSGSLSAGGNLNQ
+2485 HHSGSLSVGGKLNQ
-2499 NAELTVGNGLNV
+2499 NGNLTVGNGLSV
-2511 GGNSTFA
+2511 GDNANFA
-2518 ANSDTT
+2518 ANSVTT
-2524 VTSGDASFNGDA
+2524 ITSGDASFNGNA
-2536 TLYSGANVTVSNGTA
+2536 TLNSGANVTVSNGTA
-2551 NFSGTAMVLEDA
+2551 NFSGSTLVLEGA
-2563 SLKAVN
+2563 SLNAVN

-2574 DAIFFGNANFTGD
+2574 DAIFAGNANFTGD

-2599 SSISGNNATFN
+2599 STISGNNATFN

-2637 ERFVI
+2637 ENFQIR
-2642 HNGTTSFDDKV
+2642 NGTTSFGDKV

-2673 FNGTTTLAGTANFTG
+2673 FNGTTTLAGTANFSG
-2688 DVNFSGTTTQAS
+2688 DVNFSGTT
-2700 GSSLSG
+2700 
-2706 ANITFNGTTT
+2706 I
-2716 LGGSTTAT
+2716 
-2724 SNVTASGDVFN
+2724 
-2735 LAQGGSIQSSG
+2735 
-2746 TGNITANT
+2746 
-2754 INLAGNANF
+2754 
-2763 TGDVNLSGATAQAS
+2763 QAS

-2784 NITFNGPTTTLSGS
+2784 NITFNGPATALSGS
-2798 TTATGNVTAMGTD
+2798 TTATGNVTAMGTEFILD
-2811 FTLEAGGSL
+2811 AVGSL

-2825 GTFNTDQTYING
+2825 GTFNTEQTYLNG

-2842 GDVTF
+2842 GDVTI
-2847 NGTITS
+2847 NGTTTT

-2858 QLSGANIF
+2858 LNGANIT
-2866 FNAPTTALLGST
+2866 FNASTTTLLGST

-2891 NLMQGGAITSSG
+2891 NLMQGGVITSSG
-2903 KGEITANTIN
+2903 KGEITANIIN
-2913 LAGNAQFS
+2913 LAGDANFS
-2921 GDVTLTGTVKQS
+2921 GDVTLAGTVNQT

-2945 GENITLEG
+2945 GETITLGG
-2953 NNAFTGSGNLVTSA
+2953 NNTFTGSGNLVTSA
-2967 GTGTKID
+2967 GAGTKID
-2974 LAGSNSFTGDLTVT
+2974 LAGSNNFTGDLTVT

-3002 GKFTGNTTFE
+3002 GTFNGNTTFK

-3017 NGDLTLSGSTTISS
+3017 KGDLTLSGSTTISS
-3031 GSTVTVEGD
+3031 GSTVTVGGD
-3040 ILTFNGHVTQE
+3040 FLTFNGHVTQE

-3085 NEVHFNGDFD
+3085 NEVYFNGDFD

-3102 NNMNVDGTFNL
+3102 NNMHVDGTFNL
-3113 SASGD
+3113 SANGD

-3131 LFAQGNTIDTLN
+3131 LFAQGNTIDNLN

-3151 VGNDGGSGAGTPGS
+3151 VGNDGGNGAGTPGS
-3165 VDIQTLN
+3165 VEIQTLN

-3219 VAWGEGLDTLANDIK
+3219 VAWGEGIDTLANDIK

-3239 NGSLKNGSE
+3239 NGSLKNGSA

-3272 NSAETTSDLASA
+3272 NSDEATTDLASA

>member
-87 ANDTNHEVNLSNVQ
+87 ANDTNHDVNLSNVQ

-122 VNPHRTLYGWDQTGG
+122 TNPHRTLYGWDQSGG

-173 GSDTIIKGTAA
+173 GSQTIIRGTANDA
-184 DSNQTLDQYS
+184 NQTLDKYS
-194 TLTGGLGSGGSFTAE
+194 SLTGGLGANGSFTAE
-209 SGSTIRIKNNSHV
+209 AGSQTTIKNNSNI
-222 TVGAGSSD
+222 TIGAGSSN

-235 TVIFRPMDSG
+235 TVNFRPMDTG

-252 QDHYDGTT
+252 QDNYDGST
-260 AASSDAQWGTAN
+260 AAAASTDPAKWNDSTTP
-272 SQAGLKFGATS
+272 QASLNFGADS
-283 VIDVNSG
+283 HINVAAG

-356 VGDGQYPQAPQSA
+356 VGNGSYDNAPAYAQNA
-369 TNPSDYL
+369 ENYQ

-382 LSNAGSIS
+382 LSNAKQITGT
-390 GSGNIE
+390 GNLE
-396 VHGTAIL
+396 VQGTAIL
-403 TDTLLEDFVQADVA
+403 TDTLLEDFVQVGNSSQA
-417 NTTAQGGTVVLSGGT
+417 GGKVVLSGGT
-432 LELESATG
+432 LEINNANGDTVNLSDYTYGVDENRG
-440 NNSVDLSK
+440 N
-448 YRYDTADNERRDVD
+448 TD
-462 IVLAGNGSDTIKGQ
+462 IVLKGDGTTTKDIIKGKDFTIDKQ
-476 NITVSKALATTN
+476 LTGAIGNK
-488 AAKNQLNIEAEHLT
+488 LNIEAENLT
-502 LGDASATSV
+502 LGGGNTTYTTTLNFNQATVSKN
-511 GALNFKQATISKQID
+511 LNFKEGTD
-526 FKSGDPQENRVV
+526 NRIF
-538 LYNKVVV
+538 LTNKVIV
-545 NAINN
+545 NAVDN
-550 GADDKAISTGTVYIK
+550 GNGDKATSTGTVEL
-565 QDTLNKQDP
+565 QSDVNNNPNFEVQ
-574 ESLFQVEGGELTHQ
+574 GGELTHTEGQ
-588 NGSIVLSSSGNL
+588 LGFRPSGSMKV
-600 TIGGVTDSGN
+600 GGVTDSGN
-610 KAYGKN
+610 TAYGKDATFIVGPN
-616 ASLVISDTANF
+616 ASF
-627 KLGEG
+627 KFGNNTHIDVVGNE
-632 SEVNIIS
+632 
-639 NGSGA
+639 SGA
-644 VSTLDLTQAKE
+644 TSTLDLSQTTVSHENGRYGKS
-655 DIGPIRK
+655 I
-662 PKNSRINVGSDAGS
+662 INLGSDAS
-676 TDTTTDAR
+676 ADHSSTDAR
-684 LILKDTQ
+684 LIVTDEQLGPEKLLKINGNGVSIATTTQ
-691 FNSNTF
+691 LQEGPLAV
-697 FNIRENDGWAGTNDT
+697 NIKG
-712 TLGVFV
+712 
-718 KETGAVQIND
+718 TGAVQIND
-728 STPNDG
+728 SAADG
-734 QGVILDLSAL
+734 VRLDVSILGQKEQNS
-744 GTADN
+744 TIY
-749 RTTGNGIYFDKG
+749 NGFYFDKG
-761 GRIEVKTQDQAG
+761 GEIAVKKLDSATNQL
-773 NVVDGDL
+773 VDGDL
-780 RLTQTAGG
+780 ILSQNSAANVTDKT
-788 SNGVDRVLNIGRGT
+788 LNIGHGSLKAESVT
-802 ISANSIQIN
+802 LQKLYQAADEDKNMVVVE
-811 NKHQTNRDYDDLII
+811 
-825 DTGTLEV
+825 TGTLKV
-832 NSKLASENPT
+832 GSKLASEDPAN
-842 DVDLVLGSGAATT
+842 VGLVLGSGAATT

-1045 EATDVLLNNYS
+1045 ETTDVLLNNYS

-1079 NTEAATGAHIKGDK
+1079 NAEAATGAHIKGNK

-1100 TADGTALNLALEAN
+1100 AADGTALNLALEAN
-1114 ELTVGGGT
+1114 DLTLGGGNG
-1122 DYVSADPNQ
+1122 YVSADPSQ

-1733 STTISNGK
+1733 STTNDQ
-1741 TVADAGNSSGDVTI
+1741 TVADVGNSSGDVTI

-1775 TVSNGTLDVGYIS
+1775 TVSGGTLDVGYSS
-1788 ADGTTAPVDAYLAVN
+1788 ADGTTAPLDASLAVN
-1803 GNFKLNNA
+1803 GNFKLNNT

-1816 INVNGHSGASATL
+1816 INVNCHSGASATL
-1829 DLTTATN
+1829 DLTNATN
-1836 DASTPIL
+1836 DAANPIL

-1882 QLLID
+1882 QLLTD
-1887 AEPSSSDSGAAIV
+1887 ADPSSSDSGAAIV
-1900 LGTNGTLD
+1900 LGAKGTLD

-1920 NLDTLISG
+1920 DLDKVLSG
-1928 STASDGQIVFNNG
+1928 STASDGHIIFNDG

-1950 LSGSKSD
+1950 LSSANKSE
-1957 LDIGAGTIASN
+1957 LNIGAGTIASN
-1968 SLELNGDTTTSNTF
+1968 SLALNGNTSGAGSSF
-1982 TVNNGH
+1982 VVNNGN

-1996 STAETIQIGNGG
+1996 SNAETIQIGNGG
-2008 SSASL
+2008 TSASL
-2013 TLGSFGQPDPTTGL
+2013 TLGSFGQPDSSTGL

-2049 FTDATQNPSATAS
+2049 FTPENKDTSTPAS

-2067 NVDHGNWTIYDTTNS
+2067 NVDHGNWSIKDGS
-2082 PDPANPVLGNLNAT
+2082 GDLSAT
-2096 GTHITVGVTNANDSG
+2096 GTHITIGVANANDSG
-2111 NAYKTTDDSGNTVDI
+2111 NAYKATDDAGNTVDI
-2126 TASLTGNE
+2126 TASLSGNT
-2134 LALKDSKLTVNST
+2134 LSLTNSQLTVNKAGT
-2147 GNVTFNNLHS
+2147 AIFNTLTS
-2157 TGNADIDI
+2157 SGNADIDI
-2165 NGYVTVNNS
+2165 NGYVTVHNS

-2201 AKSINVTPTEVTLTQ
+2201 ANSITVNPTDVTIASD
-2216 GTFNDVFVLENGG
+2216 TFNNVFTLVSGG
-2229 NLKLDFDDNTEVN
+2229 NLKLDFDDNIEVN

-2294 GAPSLSIDGK
+2294 DAPSLSIDGE
-2304 DVSDILKDI
+2304 DVSEILADI

-2359 AYDPKSG
+2359 AYDP
-2366 DTSEDRYFIYNDNGE
+2366 DTNNAPDDRYFIYNDEGE
-2381 LGGAHVVADGALHL
+2381 LGGAHVIADGKLAL

-2401 GDVVLDAGSSAG
+2401 GDIVLDAGSSADTP
-2413 TSLFVNKGTQN
+2413 TSLVVNKGTQN

-2471 DSVIAQDYTNNGTA
+2471 DSTIAQDYTNNSTA
-2485 HHSGSLSAGGNLNQ
+2485 HHSGSLSVGGNLNQ
-2499 NAELTVGNGLNV
+2499 NGNLTVDNGLSV
-2511 GGNSTFA
+2511 GGIADFADNSV
-2518 ANSDTT
+2518 TT
-2524 VTSGDASFNGDA
+2524 ITSGDANFSDDVIIN
-2536 TLYSGANVTVSNGTA
+2536 SGAQVTVSNGNA
-2551 NFSGTAMVLEDA
+2551 SFGAESFLASGSKL
-2563 SLKAVN
+2563 SVN
-2569 GQFNS
+2569 GS
-2574 DAIFFGNANFTGD
+2574 GNFTGMALFLGEAEFSGD
-2587 VTFNQGLQQTET
+2587 VTFNQGLQQTDT
-2599 SSISGNNATFN
+2599 STLNADNATFN
-2610 GGSILNGTNTFT
+2610 GDTVLLGTNNFT
-2622 GSGNFTLT
+2622 GSGSFSVS
-2630 DTQIANG
+2630 DADAAKGDAIDIAGN
-2637 ERFVI
+2637 
-2642 HNGTTSFDDKV
+2642 T
-2653 TFTGTTAVSTN
+2653 TFTGNVSFSGPTN
-2664 ATLEAASGE
+2664 IHSGGTLNAASGE

-2700 GSSLSG
+2700 DSSLSG
-2706 ANITFNGTTT
+2706 ANITFNGPTT

-2724 SNVTASGDVFN
+2724 GNVTASGDVFN

-2763 TGDVNLSGATAQAS
+2763 TGDVNLSGTTAQAS

-2784 NITFNGPTTTLSGS
+2784 NITFNGPTTALSGS
-2798 TTATGNVTAMGTD
+2798 TIATGNVTAMGTEFILD
-2811 FTLEAGGSL
+2811 AAGSL

-2825 GTFNTDQTYING
+2825 GTFNTEQTYLNG

-2842 GDVTF
+2842 GDVTI
-2847 NGTITS
+2847 NGTTTA

-2858 QLSGANIF
+2858 LNGANIT
-2866 FNAPTTALLGST
+2866 FNASTTTLLGST

-2891 NLMQGGAITSSG
+2891 NLMQGGVITSSG
-2903 KGEITANTIN
+2903 KGEITANIIN
-2913 LAGNAQFS
+2913 LAGDANFS
-2921 GDVTLTGTVKQS
+2921 GDVTLAGTVNQT

-2945 GENITLEG
+2945 GENITLGG
-2953 NNAFTGSGNLVTSA
+2953 NNTFTGSGNLETSA
-2967 GTGTKID
+2967 GASTKID
-2974 LAGSNSFTGDLTVT
+2974 LAGSNNFTGDLTVT
-2988 AETITTGQQLTAAN
+2988 AETITTGKQLTAAN
-3002 GKFTGNTTFE
+3002 GTFNGNTTFK

-3017 NGDLTLSGSTTISS
+3017 NGDLTLRGSTTISS

-3077 TLAGNNSF
+3077 TLAGNNRF

-3131 LFAQGNTIDTLN
+3131 LFAQGNTIDNLN

-3165 VDIQTLN
+3165 VEIQTLN

-3219 VAWGEGLDTLANDIK
+3219 VAWGEGIDTLANDIK

-3556 DGNGIASGVSNDFD
+3556 DGNGIASGVSNDFN

-3580 KYNDFTLVGDLNYT
+3580 KYNNFTLVGDLNYT

-3718 NQRTGLSSEVVD
+3718 NQRTVLSSEVVD

>member
-30 VMVLSSAVAATYAQ
+30 VMVLSSAVAANYAQ
-44 AADINGADWGTQNDF
+44 AANITDTGNTWDQATDFSTGGTQQP
-59 NANEYSANNPMADG
+59 PMTA
-73 EIYRLGDGSYTSIT
+73 GDTYNLSQGSFDNIT
-87 ANDTNHEVNLSNVQ
+87 ANDADHDVNLNNVQ
-101 LSGAMSIASGA
+101 LKGTLNVQPDA
-112 TVNLTGSTVS
+112 TVNIRNNLFSWDHATTGMDGANAAEGDLDTSGKVTIGST
-122 VNPHRTLYGWDQTGG
+122 
-137 QTEADATGD
+137 
-146 LNNSGNL
+146 GN
-153 NIGLDTG
+153 
-160 SSQAYYNQVTLGS
+160 SSQAYFNTVNLQS
-173 GSDTIIKGTAA
+173 GSNVQISNKF
-184 DSNQTLDQYS
+184 DSNQTLNQHS
-194 TLTGGLGSGGSFTAE
+194 SLTGGLGPNGSFNAA
-209 SGSTIRIKNNSHV
+209 SGSSIGLNSNSNITI
-222 TVGAGSSD
+222 GAGSNA

-235 TVIFRPMDSG
+235 KVVFRPTEQGSDSY
-245 SNSFIRV
+245 IRV
-252 QDHYDGTT
+252 KDDLNGTVANTNDAAWSST
-260 AASSDAQWGTAN
+260 APSAQAN
-272 SQAGLKFGATS
+272 LKFGA
-283 VIDVNSG
+283 NSEITVKNST
-290 ASGTAGIYAPNA
+290 SGTAGIYAPNA

-330 NAKHGKGNFTT
+330 NAQHGKGNFTT
-341 TANTNINIAAGGKLV
+341 TANTNINIVSGGKLV
-356 VGDGQYPQAPQSA
+356 VGNGSYANAP
-369 TNPSDYL
+369 DYDPNNAVYQ

-382 LSNAGSIS
+382 LSKGHIT
-390 GSGNIE
+390 GTGTLE
-396 VHGTAIL
+396 VQGTAIL
-403 TDTLLEDFVQADVA
+403 TDSVLDDFVQADVS
-417 NTTAQGGTVVLSGGT
+417 NTTTQGGKVVLSGGT
-432 LELESATG
+432 LELGSSNINNPVNLSNYHISA
-440 NNSVDLSK
+440 NSTS
-448 YRYDTADNERRDVD
+448 RNDVD
-462 IVLAGNGSDTIKGQ
+462 ILLSGNGDDVIKGE
-476 NITVSKALATTN
+476 NVVIDKAFDSSV
-488 AAKNQLNIEAEHLT
+488 KDKLNIEADNLT
-502 LGDASATSV
+502 LGDASATNV
-511 GALNFKQATISKQID
+511 GALNFKQATVSKQID
-526 FKSGDPQENRVV
+526 FKSGDPIENRVV
-538 LYNKVVV
+538 LSNKVVV

-565 QDTLNKQDP
+565 QDTLNQPNP
-574 ESLFQVEGGELTHQ
+574 EPIFQVEGGELTHQ
-588 NGSIVLSSSGNL
+588 NGSIALSSSGNL

-610 KAYGKN
+610 KAYGKD
-616 ASLVISDTANF
+616 ATLIISDTANF

-644 VSTLDLTQAKE
+644 VSTLDLTKAQ
-655 DIGPIRK
+655 GLSHRNT
-662 PKNSRINVGSDAGS
+662 KNSRINVGSDASS

-691 FNSNTF
+691 FNSQKF
-697 FNIRENDGWAGTNDT
+697 FNIRENDGWAGTNNT

-744 GTADN
+744 GTADS

-761 GRIEVKTQDQAG
+761 GRIEVKSQDSNGQII
-773 NVVDGDL
+773 DGDL

-788 SNGVDRVLNIGRGT
+788 SNGADRVLNIGHGT

-811 NKHQTNRDYDDLII
+811 NKHQGSSGYDDLVIE
-825 DTGTLEV
+825 TGTLEV
-832 NSKLASENPT
+832 GSKIASENPT
-842 DVDLVLGSGAATT
+842 DVDLVLGNSASTT
-855 SNASGG
+855 STTDG
-861 AHVYL
+861 AHLYL

-878 NIKLNADYGANDAA
+878 NIRLNADADSQDSS
-892 TIEVKAGEWTLA
+892 TLEVKAGEWTLS
-904 QDRNITF
+904 QDRNIAF
-911 QDHGTINVGSQ
+911 EGRGTINVGSQ
-922 TETDPAASLNM
+922 TETDPASLNM
-933 ETQTLDVTY
+933 ETQTLDVNY

-951 GTLRVNELKVA
+951 GTLRVNELKA
-962 DTAKTTI
+962 SDIAKVIIDGDVHTN
-969 NGDMHVNSGNFTSSD
+969 NGSFTSGNG
-984 VLEGSG
+984 VLSGSG

-1001 AVDTTYP
+1001 NAGTPYP
-1008 KASVAFNK
+1008 EATVAFNK

-1024 ANQQAEGH
+1024 DNQQAEGH

-1045 EATDVLLNNYS
+1045 ETNQEITLNDYS
-1056 FDAYDETQ
+1056 FAAYDETQ
-1064 GAAPTAQISVDADAV
+1064 GTDPTAQISIDAEAV
-1079 NTEAATGAHIKGDK
+1079 NDKADTGAHIKGSK
-1093 LTVNAPL
+1093 LTVDSNL
-1100 TADGTALNLALEAN
+1100 VEDGSKLNLALEADD
-1114 ELTVGGGT
+1114 LTLGGGT
-1122 DYVSADPNQ
+1122 DYVSADKGL
-1131 NIGFSHATVHNS
+1131 GFSHATVHNS
-1143 VTFKQD
+1143 VTFTPD

-1168 DVSGE
+1168 DTTGA
-1173 AKAATS
+1173 AKDATS

-1214 GGDSTHAGKDA
+1214 GNDPTNNAGKNA
-1225 SLAFSGAQ
+1225 SLTFSGAQ
-1233 PSDKV
+1233 ATDKV
-1238 NFTIDNTNGE
+1238 YFTIDNTNGE
-1248 NKITIAGNGL
+1248 NHITVAGNGNN
-1258 DDSGNF
+1258 GGTF
-1264 GHASLDLTNTNLTV
+1264 GHASLDLTNTNLAV
-1278 TRGDNYLSS
+1278 THGDNLTS

-1317 TGEQFAELIK
+1317 TGEQFAKLTK

-1340 TGQVNISGDT
+1340 TGQVNVSGDT
-1350 AFEVG
+1350 AFDVG
-1355 ALVQGSNASNSTV
+1355 ALAQGSTAFNSTV
-1368 SFNEGGILN
+1368 SFNEGGILD
-1377 VDGAVT
+1377 VDGTAT

-1394 GKGTLNTKGMKL
+1394 GQGTLNTKGMKL
-1406 SGADT
+1406 SGANT
-1411 TFAFQSGTVNVDVSA
+1411 SFTFRSGTVNVDVSA

-1441 AADTDIGQTVQLGDG
+1441 AADTDIGQTVKLGDG

-1494 ESGNWTAQNIKVSG
+1494 ESGKWTAQNIKVSG

-1521 GTNNTNLTVNDVTLD
+1521 VTNLTVNDVTLD
-1536 QGANLAVTGNKL
+1536 QGAKLAVTGNKL
-1548 TVTGEANFLQG
+1548 TVTGNANFLQG
-1559 SLNGDAKL
+1559 TLNGDVKL
-1567 EVNGEGAQAQLTTTN
+1567 EVNGEKAQAQLTTSN
-1582 FKDFVTKDDA
+1582 FNDFVTKDSA

-1628 EHTFVI
+1628 DHTFVI

-1687 GGDANYNNTQG
+1687 GGDANYNNTQD
-1698 FGFDTADTRNVTFE
+1698 FGFDTADTRNVTFAAA
-1712 ASADPNN
+1712 ASGN

-1733 STTISNGK
+1733 STTVSNGQ
-1741 TVADAGNSSGDVTI
+1741 TVADVGNSNGDVTI
-1755 NGGTKSYHVL
+1755 SGVDKSYHVL

-1775 TVSNGTLDVGYIS
+1775 TVSNGTLDVGYSS
-1788 ADGTTAPVDAYLAVN
+1788 ADGNTAPVDASLAVK
-1803 GNFKLNNA
+1803 GNFKLNNT

-1843 DRGANLTTINVGN
+1843 DRGSNLTTINVGN
-1856 VAAGAGTVTNDQ
+1856 VAAGAGTITNDE

-1882 QLLID
+1882 QLLTD
-1887 AEPSSSDSGAAIV
+1887 ADPSSSDSGAAIV
-1900 LGTNGTLD
+1900 LGANGTLD
-1908 VTNKANDAAVNL
+1908 VTNKANDAPVNL
-1920 NLDTLISG
+1920 DLDKVLSG
-1928 STASDGQIVFNNG
+1928 STASDGQIVFNDG

-1950 LSGSKSD
+1950 LSSANKSE

-1968 SLELNGDTTTSNTF
+1968 SLELNGSDNTF
-1982 TVNNGH
+1982 VVNNGH
-1988 LLVNEKLS
+1988 LLVNEKLG

-2013 TLGSFGQPDPTTGL
+2013 TLGSFGQPDSSTGL

-2049 FTDATQNPSATAS
+2049 FTPADPDTSTPAS

-2067 NVDHGNWTIYDTTNS
+2067 NVDHGNWSIKDGS
-2082 PDPANPVLGNLNAT
+2082 GDLSAT
-2096 GTHITVGVTNANDSG
+2096 GTHITIGVANANDSG
-2111 NAYKTTDDSGNTVDI
+2111 NAYKATDDAGNTVDI
-2126 TASLTGNE
+2126 TASLSGNT
-2134 LALKDSKLTVNST
+2134 LSLTNSQFTVNKAGT
-2147 GNVTFNNLHS
+2147 ATFNTLAS
-2157 TGNADIDI
+2157 SGNADIDI
-2165 NGYVTVNNS
+2165 NGYVTVNDS
-2174 LKLSSGAGDSVT
+2174 LKLDSGAGDSVT
-2186 ISGPNATLDLGADLV
+2186 ISGTNATLDLGANLV
-2201 AKSINVTPTEVTLTQ
+2201 ANSITVEQDKVTIASD
-2216 GTFNDVFVLENGG
+2216 TFNNVFTLVSGG
-2229 NLKLDFDDNTEVN
+2229 NLKLDFDDNIEVN

-2294 GAPSLSIDGK
+2294 DAPSLSIDGE
-2304 DVSDILKDI
+2304 DVSEILADI

-2359 AYDPKSG
+2359 AYDP
-2366 DTSEDRYFIYNDNGE
+2366 DTNNAPDDRYFIYNDEGE
-2381 LGGAHVVADGALHL
+2381 LGGAHVIADGKLAL

-2401 GDVVLDAGSSAG
+2401 GDIVLDAGTSADTP
-2413 TSLFVNKGTQN
+2413 TSLVVNKGTQN

-2471 DSVIAQDYTNNGTA
+2471 DSTIAQDYTNNGTA
-2485 HHSGSLSAGGNLNQ
+2485 HHSGSLSVGGNLNQ

-2511 GGNSTFA
+2511 GGNSIFA
-2518 ANSDTT
+2518 ANSFTT

-2536 TLYSGANVTVSNGTA
+2536 ILNSGANVTVSNGTA
-2551 NFSGTAMVLEDA
+2551 NFSGT
-2563 SLKAVN
+2563 
-2569 GQFNS
+2569 
-2574 DAIFFGNANFTGD
+2574 
-2587 VTFNQGLQQTET
+2587 
-2599 SSISGNNATFN
+2599 
-2610 GGSILNGTNTFT
+2610 
-2622 GSGNFTLT
+2622 
-2630 DTQIANG
+2630 
-2637 ERFVI
+2637 
-2642 HNGTTSFDDKV
+2642 
-2653 TFTGTTAVSTN
+2653 
-2664 ATLEAASGE
+2664 
-2673 FNGTTTLAGTANFTG
+2673 
-2688 DVNFSGTTTQAS
+2688 TTQAS
-2700 GSSLSG
+2700 GSNLNG
-2706 ANITFNGTTT
+2706 ANITFNGPTT
-2716 LGGSTTAT
+2716 LGGNTTAT
-2724 SNVTASGDVFN
+2724 GDVTATGTDFILEASGV
-2735 LAQGGSIQSSG
+2735 ITSSG
-2746 TGNITANT
+2746 KGDITANT

-2763 TGDVNLSGATAQAS
+2763 TGDVNLSGTTTQAS
-2777 GSSLSGA
+2777 GSSLNGA
-2784 NITFNGPTTTLSGS
+2784 NITFNAPTTILGGSTTATSNVMAMGTEFTLAAGGSLNASGSGTFNTEQTYLNGNASFGGDVTINGTTTAQAAGSLNGANITFNASTTTLLGS
-2798 TTATGNVTAMGTD
+2798 TTATGNVMAMGTD
-2811 FTLEAGGSL
+2811 FTLEAGGSI

-2847 NGTITS
+2847 NGTTTA

-2858 QLSGANIF
+2858 LNGANIT
-2866 FNAPTTALLGST
+2866 FNASTTTLLGST

-2891 NLMQGGAITSSG
+2891 NLMQGGVITSSG
-2903 KGEITANTIN
+2903 KGEITANIIN
-2913 LAGNAQFS
+2913 LAGDANFS
-2921 GDVTLTGTVKQS
+2921 GDVTLAGTVNQT

-2945 GENITLEG
+2945 GENITLGG
-2953 NNAFTGSGNLVTSA
+2953 NNTFTGSGNIETSA
-2967 GTGTKID
+2967 GAGTKID
-2974 LAGSNSFTGDLTVT
+2974 LAVSNNFTGDLTVT

-3002 GKFTGNTTFE
+3002 GTFNGNTTFK

-3085 NEVHFNGDFD
+3085 NEVNFNGDFD
-3095 HTGTLKA
+3095 HTGTLAA
-3102 NNMNVDGTFNL
+3102 NTMNVDGTFNL

-3234 AYQDT
+3234 AYQDA
-3239 NGSLKNGSE
+3239 NGSLKNGSA

-3535 ELTLAPNFKVGG
+3535 ELTLAPNFKVGA

>member
-30 VMVLSSAVAATYAQ
+30 VMVLSSAVAANYAQ
-44 AADINGADWGTQNDF
+44 AANITDTGNTWDQATDFSTGGTQQP
-59 NANEYSANNPMADG
+59 PMTA
-73 EIYRLGDGSYTSIT
+73 GDTYNLSQGSFDNIT
-87 ANDTNHEVNLSNVQ
+87 ANDADHDVNLNNVQ
-101 LSGAMSIASGA
+101 LKGTLNVQPDA
-112 TVNLTGSTVS
+112 TVNIRNNLFSWDHATTGMDGANAAEGDLDTSGKVTIGST
-122 VNPHRTLYGWDQTGG
+122 
-137 QTEADATGD
+137 
-146 LNNSGNL
+146 GN
-153 NIGLDTG
+153 
-160 SSQAYYNQVTLGS
+160 SSQAYFNTVNLQS
-173 GSDTIIKGTAA
+173 GSNVQISNKF
-184 DSNQTLDQYS
+184 DSNQTLNQHS
-194 TLTGGLGSGGSFTAE
+194 SLTGGLGPNGSFNAA
-209 SGSTIRIKNNSHV
+209 SGSSIGLNSNSNITI
-222 TVGAGSSD
+222 GAGSNA

-235 TVIFRPMDSG
+235 KVVFRPTEQGSDSY
-245 SNSFIRV
+245 IRV
-252 QDHYDGTT
+252 KDDLNGTVASYNDAAGSST
-260 AASSDAQWGTAN
+260 APSPQAKLTFGDSSEIIVQNG
-272 SQAGLKFGATS
+272 K
-283 VIDVNSG
+283 
-290 ASGTAGIYAPNA
+290 SGTAGIYAPNA

-330 NAKHGKGNFTT
+330 NAQHGKGNFTT

-356 VGDGQYPQAPQSA
+356 VGNGSYADAPAYAQ
-369 TNPSDYL
+369 NKEDYQ

-382 LSNAGSIS
+382 LSDAHAITGT
-390 GSGNIE
+390 GNLE
-396 VHGTAIL
+396 VQGTAIL

-417 NTTAQGGTVVLSGGT
+417 NTTAKGGKVVLSGGT
-432 LELESATG
+432 LELGSSNINNPVNLSNYHISA
-440 NNSVDLSK
+440 NSTS
-448 YRYDTADNERRDVD
+448 RNDVD
-462 IVLAGNGSDTIKGQ
+462 ILLSGNGDDVIKGE
-476 NITVSKALATTN
+476 NVVIDKAFDSSV
-488 AAKNQLNIEAEHLT
+488 KDKLNIEAEHLT
-502 LGDASATSV
+502 LGDDSAASV
-511 GALNFKQATISKQID
+511 NALNFKQATVSKQID
-526 FKSGDPQENRVV
+526 FKSGDPIENRVV
-538 LYNKVVV
+538 LSNKVVV

-550 GADDKAISTGTVYIK
+550 GASDKAISTGTVYIK
-565 QDTLNKQDP
+565 QDTLNQPNP
-574 ESLFQVEGGELTHQ
+574 EPIFQVEGGELTHQ
-588 NGSIVLSSSGNL
+588 NGSIALSSSGNL

-610 KAYGKN
+610 KAYGKD
-616 ASLVISDTANF
+616 ATLIISDTANF

-644 VSTLDLTQAKE
+644 VSTLDLTQANE
-655 DIGPIRK
+655 LSHRGT
-662 PKNSRINVGSDAGS
+662 KNSRINVGSDAAGS
-676 TDTTTDAR
+676 TDVTTDAR
-684 LILKDTQ
+684 LILNDTQ
-691 FNSNTF
+691 FNSNTLF
-697 FNIRENDGWAGTNDT
+697 SIREDGWAGTNGT

-718 KETGAVQIND
+718 KGTGAVQIND
-728 STPNDG
+728 STPYDG
-734 QGVILDLSAL
+734 QGVILDMSAL

-749 RTTGNGIYFDKG
+749 RTSGNGIYFDKG
-761 GRIEVKTQDQAG
+761 GRIEIKSKDGNG
-773 NVVDGDL
+773 NVIDGDL

-788 SNGVDRVLNIGRGT
+788 SNGADRVLNIGRGT

-811 NKHQTNRDYDDLII
+811 NKHQTNRDYDDFII

-832 NSKLASENPT
+832 GSKLASENPT
-842 DVDLVLGSGAATT
+842 DVDLVLGSGATTT
-855 SNASGG
+855 SNDSGG

-892 TIEVKAGEWTLA
+892 TIEVKEGEWTLV

-911 QDHGTINVGSQ
+911 HDHGTINVGSQ
-922 TETDPAASLNM
+922 NIADPAATLNM
-933 ETQTLDVTY
+933 ELQTLNVTAG
-942 DNIVNVNAT
+942 NNVNVNAT
-951 GTLRVNELKVA
+951 GTLRVNELKAA
-962 DTAKTTI
+962 DNAKITI
-969 NGDMHVNSGNFTSSD
+969 DGDVHTNNGSFTSGNG
-984 VLEGSG
+984 VLSGSG

-1001 AVDTTYP
+1001 NAGTPYP
-1008 KASVAFNK
+1008 EATVAFNK

-1024 ANQQAEGH
+1024 DNQQAEGH

-1045 EATDVLLNNYS
+1045 NAVNLSDYT
-1056 FDAYDETQ
+1056 FAAYAEST
-1064 GAAPTAQISVDADAV
+1064 GTAPTAQISVDA
-1079 NTEAATGAHIKGDK
+1079 EAATGAHIKGSK
-1093 LTVNAPL
+1093 LTVDSNL
-1100 TADGTALNLALEAN
+1100 VEDGSTLNLALEADA
-1114 ELTVGGGT
+1114 LSLGGGNG
-1122 DYVSADPNQ
+1122 YVSADKSL
-1131 NIGFSHATVHNS
+1131 GFSHATVHNS
-1143 VTFKQD
+1143 VTFTPD

-1163 FVATD
+1163 FVAKDANT
-1168 DVSGE
+1168 GE
-1173 AKAATS
+1173 AKDATS
-1179 SGNVVLSGNEHGYN
+1179 SGDVILSGNDHGYN

-1214 GGDSTHAGKDA
+1214 GGDSTNAGKDA
-1225 SLAFSGAQ
+1225 SLTFSDAQ
-1233 PSDKV
+1233 ATDKV
-1238 NFTIDNTNGE
+1238 KFTIDNTNGE
-1248 NKITIAGNGL
+1248 NKITIAGNGNNAG
-1258 DDSGNF
+1258 DF
-1264 GHASLDLTNTNLTV
+1264 GKASLDLTNTNLTV
-1278 TRGDNYLSS
+1278 TSGDNYLSS

-1317 TGEQFAELIK
+1317 TGEQFAELTK
-1327 ADAQQGVGVVINR
+1327 ADAQKGVGVVINR
-1340 TGQVNISGDT
+1340 TGKVTVIDDT
-1350 AFEVG
+1350 LFDVG
-1355 ALVQGSNASNSTV
+1355 ALVQGCNASNSTV

-1394 GKGTLNTKGMKL
+1394 GKGTLNTQGMKL
-1406 SGADT
+1406 SGANT
-1411 TFAFQSGTVNVDVSA
+1411 SFAFQSGMVNVDVSA

-1441 AADTDIGQTVQLGDG
+1441 AADTDIGQTVKLGDG
-1456 TQTQDVTFNFKGA
+1456 SQTQDVTFNFKGA

-1479 LALNGTDSGSANVNL
+1479 LALNGTDSGSAHVNL

-1508 AANNIQIGTTPAG
+1508 SANNIQIGTTPAG
-1521 GTNNTNLTVNDVTLD
+1521 VTNNTNLTVNDVTLD
-1536 QGANLAVTGNKL
+1536 PGANLAVTGNKL
-1548 TVTGEANFLQG
+1548 TVKGNADFLRG
-1559 SLNGDAKL
+1559 TLNGDAKL
-1567 EVNGEGAQAQLTTTN
+1567 EVNGSGAQAQLTTSN
-1582 FKDFVTKDDA
+1582 FNDFVTKDSA
-1592 DPSDTESSVTLA
+1592 DLSDTESSVTLA
-1604 SGGKLYLQGAEK
+1604 SGGKLYLQGAEQ
-1616 VTLTSSAPAQAP
+1616 VTLTSTAPAQATDN
-1628 EHTFVI
+1628 TFVL
-1634 DADPTNGSGDIHVS
+1634 DTDPVNGSGDIHVS
-1648 GTHGT
+1648 ATNGT

-1662 NLAVTSNLNNGTGL
+1662 NLAVDSNLNNGTGTAL

-1687 GGDANYNNTQG
+1687 GGNASYDNTNGFG
-1698 FGFDTADTRNVTFE
+1698 FGFDTADARNVTFE

-1733 STTISNGK
+1733 STTVSNGK
-1741 TVADAGNSSGDVTI
+1741 TVVADVGNSNGDVTI
-1755 NGGTKSYHVL
+1755 SGVDKSYHVL

-1775 TVSNGTLDVGYIS
+1775 TVSGGTLDVGYSS
-1788 ADGTTAPVDAYLAVN
+1788 ADGTTAPVDASLAVN
-1803 GNFKLNNA
+1803 GIFKIDNNA
-1811 AGANT
+1811 GTNTNT

-1829 DLTTATN
+1829 DLTTA

-1856 VAAGAGTVTNDQ
+1856 VTGTDTNDK
-1868 LGDSTL
+1868 LGESTL

-1882 QLLID
+1882 QLLINAD
-1887 AEPSSSDSGAAIV
+1887 PATTSDSGAAIV
-1900 LGTNGTLD
+1900 LGANGTLD

-1928 STASDGQIVFNNG
+1928 SPASSDHIVFNNG

-2013 TLGSFGQPDPTTGL
+2013 ILGSFGQPDPTTGL

-2036 SGSIASNLVVSGA
+2036 SGSIDSNLVVSGA
-2049 FTDATQNPSATAS
+2049 FTPEDKNTSTPAS

-2067 NVDHGNWTIYDTTNS
+2067 NVDHGNWSIKNGSGDLT
-2082 PDPANPVLGNLNAT
+2082 AT
-2096 GTHITVGVTNANDSG
+2096 GTHITIGVANANDSG
-2111 NAYKTTDDSGNTVDI
+2111 NAYKTTDDAGNTVDI
-2126 TASLTGNE
+2126 TASLSGNT
-2134 LALKDSKLTVNST
+2134 LSLTNSLLTVNKAGT
-2147 GNVTFNNLHS
+2147 ATFNTLTS
-2157 TGNADIDI
+2157 SGNADIDI

-2186 ISGPNATLDLGADLV
+2186 ISGTNATLDLGANLV
-2201 AKSINVTPTEVTLTQ
+2201 ANSITVEQDKVTIASD
-2216 GTFNDVFVLENGG
+2216 TFNDVFVLENGG

-2242 TDNIAS
+2242 TENIAS
-2248 LRKQLIVGSDG
+2248 LRDQLIKDSSG
-2259 STMKPNEQGYI
+2259 STMDPAVQGYI
-2270 HLGGAKITGITE
+2270 HLGGAKITGISE
-2282 KIERPI
+2282 KIERPV

-2294 GAPSLSIDGK
+2294 DAPSLSIDGK
-2304 DVSDILKDI
+2304 DVYDSLKDI

-2359 AYDPKSG
+2359 AYDSKSG

-2413 TSLFVNKGTQN
+2413 TSLVVNKGTQN

-2471 DSVIAQDYTNNGTA
+2471 DSSIDQDYTNNSTA
-2485 HHSGSLSAGGNLNQ
+2485 HHSGSLSVGGNLNQ
-2499 NAELTVGNGLNV
+2499 NGNLTVDNGLSV
-2511 GGNSTFA
+2511 GGNADFA
-2518 ANSDTT
+2518 DNSVTT
-2524 VTSGDASFNGDA
+2524 ITSGDASFNKNA

-2551 NFSGTAMVLEDA
+2551 NFSGSTLVLEGA
-2563 SLKAVN
+2563 SLNAVN

-2574 DAIFFGNANFTGD
+2574 DAIFAGNANFTGD

-2599 SSISGNNATFN
+2599 STISGNNANFN
-2610 GGSILNGTNTFT
+2610 GGSILNGTNTFK

-2637 ERFVI
+2637 ENFQIR
-2642 HNGTTSFDDKV
+2642 NGTTSFGDKV

-2700 GSSLSG
+2700 GSSLRG

-2724 SNVTASGDVFN
+2724 GNVTASGDVFN

-2784 NITFNGPTTTLSGS
+2784 NITFNGPATALSGS
-2798 TTATGNVTAMGTD
+2798 TTATGNVTAMGTEFILD
-2811 FTLEAGGSL
+2811 AAGSL

-2825 GTFNTDQTYING
+2825 GTFNTEQTYLNG

-2842 GDVTF
+2842 GDVTI
-2847 NGTITS
+2847 NGTTTA

-2858 QLSGANIF
+2858 LNGANIT
-2866 FNAPTTALLGST
+2866 FNASTTTLLGST

-2891 NLMQGGAITSSG
+2891 NLMQGGVITSSG
-2903 KGEITANTIN
+2903 KGEITANIIN
-2913 LAGNAQFS
+2913 LAGDANFS

-3002 GKFTGNTTFE
+3002 GKFTGNTTFK

-3031 GSTVTVEGD
+3031 GSTVTVDGD
-3040 ILTFNGHVTQE
+3040 FLNFNGHVTQE

-3118 ITTLNAASGSTVN
+3118 ITTLKAASGSTVN
-3131 LFAQGNTIDTLN
+3131 LFAQGNTIDNLN

-3165 VDIQTLN
+3165 VEIQTLN

-3219 VAWGEGLDTLANDIK
+3219 VAWGEGIDTLANDIK

-3344 NYDGRTYINLFGDNG
+3344 NYDGRTYINLFGDTG

-3711 SMAWTGT
+3711 SMAWAGT

>member
-1 MKQSQNAITFLKAQY
+1 MKQSQNAITFLKSQY
-16 SAIYGRAYVKGLAS
+16 NAIYGRAYVKGLAS

-44 AADINGADWGTQNDF
+44 AADITSTGETWDKATGFNFNTEDYKDQQPSMVNGDTYNLSQGSF
-59 NANEYSANNPMADG
+59 
-73 EIYRLGDGSYTSIT
+73 GDIT
-87 ANDTNHEVNLSNVQ
+87 ANDADHDVNLNNVQ
-101 LSGAMSIASGA
+101 LKGTLSVQS
-112 TVNLTGSTVS
+112 GSTANIRNNLFS
-122 VNPHRTLYGWDQTGG
+122 WDHATTGMDG
-137 QTEADATGD
+137 ASNAEGD
-146 LNNSGNL
+146 LDTSGKVT
-153 NIGLDTG
+153 IGSSSN
-160 SSQAYYNQVTLGS
+160 SSQAYFNTVNLQS
-173 GSDTIIKGTAA
+173 GSNVQISNKF
-184 DSNQTLDQYS
+184 DSNQTLDQHS
-194 TLTGGLGSGGSFTAE
+194 SLTGGLGPNGSFNAAA
-209 SGSTIRIKNNSHV
+209 GSAIGLNSNSNITI
-222 TVGAGSSD
+222 GAGSNA

-235 TVIFRPMDSG
+235 KVVFRPTEQG
-245 SNSFIRV
+245 SNSYIRV
-252 QDHYDGTT
+252 EDDLNGTV
-260 AASSDAQWGTAN
+260 ASSNDAAWSSTAP
-272 SQAGLKFGATS
+272 SAQAQLKFGDS
-283 VIDVNSG
+283 SEIIVQNG
-290 ASGTAGIYAPNA
+290 KSGTAGIYAPNA
-302 ELGGKV
+302 ELGGQV

-341 TANTNINIAAGGKLV
+341 TANTNINIVSGGKLV
-356 VGDGQYPQAPQSA
+356 VGNGSYDNAPAYAQNA
-369 TNPSDYL
+369 EDYQ

-382 LSNAGSIS
+382 LSNAKAITGT
-390 GSGNIE
+390 GNLE
-396 VHGTAIL
+396 VQGTAIL

-417 NTTAQGGTVVLSGGT
+417 KTTAQGGTVVLSGGT
-432 LELESATG
+432 LELESANG

-476 NITVSKALATTN
+476 NITVSKALTTTT

-502 LGDASATSV
+502 LGDASAASV
-511 GALNFKQATISKQID
+511 GALNFKQATVSKQID
-526 FKSGDPQENRVV
+526 FKSGDPVENRVV
-538 LYNKVVV
+538 LSNKVVV

-550 GADDKAISTGTVYIK
+550 GADNKATSNGSVYIAK
-565 QDTLNKQDP
+565 DNRDP
-574 ESLFQVEGGELTHQ
+574 NNQNPEPLFQVEGGELTHQ
-588 NGSIVLSSSGNL
+588 NGSIALSTSGNL
-600 TIGGVTDSGN
+600 TIGGVTDSSN
-610 KAYGKN
+610 SAYGED
-616 ASLVISDTANF
+616 ATLIIGDTANF
-627 KLGEG
+627 KLGEN

-639 NGSGA
+639 NGSGT

-655 DIGPIRK
+655 LSNRGT
-662 PKNSRINVGSDAGS
+662 KNSRINVGSDAAGS
-676 TDTTTDAR
+676 TDAR
-684 LILKDTQ
+684 LILNDTQ
-691 FNSNTF
+691 FNSNTL
-697 FNIRENDGWAGTNDT
+697 FNIREDGWAGTNGT

-734 QGVILDLSAL
+734 KGVTLDLSAL
-744 GTADN
+744 GTADS
-749 RTTGNGIYFDKG
+749 RTTGNGIYFDNG
-761 GRIEVKTQDQAG
+761 GRIEVKSQDSSG
-773 NVVDGDL
+773 NVIDGDL
-780 RLTQTAGG
+780 RLTQTAGN
-788 SNGVDRVLNIGRGT
+788 SANGADRVLNIGHGT
-802 ISANSIQIN
+802 ISANSIQVN
-811 NKHQTNRDYDDLII
+811 NAHKTNNVYDDLVI

-832 NSKLASENPT
+832 GSKLASENPT
-842 DVDLVLGSGAATT
+842 DVDLVLGSGAATV

-892 TIEVKAGEWTLA
+892 TLEVKAGEWSLA

-933 ETQTLDVTY
+933 ETQTLDVTN

-962 DTAKTTI
+962 DTAKAAI
-969 NGDMHVNSGNFTSSD
+969 NGDVHVNSGDFTSGD

-1001 AVDTTYP
+1001 SAGTPYP
-1008 KASVAFNK
+1008 EATVAFNK

-1024 ANQQAEGH
+1024 DNQQAEGH

-1045 EATDVLLNNYS
+1045 ETTDVLLNNYS
-1056 FDAYDETQ
+1056 FAAYDETQ

-1079 NTEAATGAHIKGDK
+1079 NAEATTGANIKGDK

-1100 TADGTALNLALEAN
+1100 ANGTALNLALEAN
-1114 ELTVGGGT
+1114 DLTVGGGNG
-1122 DYVSADPNQ
+1122 YVSADRNQ

-1143 VTFKQD
+1143 VTFNQD
-1149 SGSNADLT
+1149 SGSNAALT

-1168 DVSGE
+1168 YVSGD
-1173 AKAATS
+1173 AKDATS
-1179 SGNVVLSGNEHGYN
+1179 SGNVILSGNTHGYN
-1193 VKVGNVTHHGNMTL
+1193 VKVGNVTHSGDMTL

-1214 GGDSTHAGKDA
+1214 GGDATYAGKDA

-1233 PSDKV
+1233 ATDKV
-1238 NFTIDNTNGE
+1238 DFTIDNTNGE
-1248 NKITIAGNGL
+1248 NKITIAGNGN
-1258 DDSGNF
+1258 DGNGDF
-1264 GHASLDLTNTNLTV
+1264 GKASLDLTNTNLTV
-1278 TRGDNYLSS
+1278 TRGDTYLSS

-1297 QQPGGIISLLP
+1297 QQPDDLIPLLP
-1308 SAPDSELKV
+1308 SSPDSELKV
-1317 TGEQFAELIK
+1317 TGEQFAELTK
-1327 ADAQQGVGVVINR
+1327 TDAQQGVGVVINR
-1340 TGQVNISGDT
+1340 TGQVSVSGDT
-1350 AFEVG
+1350 TFDVG
-1355 ALVQGSNASNSTV
+1355 ALAQGSSATNSTV

-1411 TFAFQSGTVNVDVSA
+1411 TFAFQSGTVNIDVSA

-1441 AADTDIGQTVQLGDG
+1441 AADTDSGQTVQLGDG
-1456 TQTQDVTFNFKGA
+1456 TQTQDVTFNLTGA
-1469 DGTNYAINAD
+1469 DGINYAINAD

-1494 ESGNWTAQNIKVSG
+1494 ESGNWTAQNVKVSG
-1508 AANNIQIGTTPAG
+1508 AANNIQIGTTPVGG
-1521 GTNNTNLTVNDVTLD
+1521 GTNNTALTVNDVTLD

-1548 TVTGEANFLQG
+1548 TVTGDANFLQG
-1559 SLNGDAKL
+1559 TLNGDAKL

-1582 FKDFVTKDDA
+1582 FSDFVTKDSA

-1604 SGGKLYLQGAEK
+1604 SGGKLYLQGTEK
-1616 VTLTSSAPAQAP
+1616 VTLTSDSAQTADN
-1628 EHTFVI
+1628 TFVL
-1634 DADPTNGSGDIHVS
+1634 DTDPTTGSGDIHVS

-1653 DPNNTIAAD
+1653 NPDNIIAAD
-1662 NLAVTSNLNNGTGL
+1662 NLAVDSNLNNGSAL

-1687 GGDANYNNTQG
+1687 GGNASYDNTKG
-1698 FGFDTADTRNVTFE
+1698 FGFDTADTRNVTF
-1712 ASADPNN
+1712 AAAADPNN
-1719 TSGSVVLRE
+1719 PSGSVVLRE

-1733 STTISNGK
+1733 STTVSNGK
-1741 TVADAGNSSGDVTI
+1741 AVADVGKSSGDVTI
-1755 NGGTKSYHVL
+1755 SGGTKSYHVQ

-1836 DASTPIL
+1836 ESTNPIL
-1843 DRGANLTTINVGN
+1843 DRGSNLTTINVGN
-1856 VAAGAGTVTNDQ
+1856 VAAGAGTVTNDK
-1868 LGDSTL
+1868 LGESTL

-1882 QLLID
+1882 QLLTD
-1887 AEPSSSDSGAAIV
+1887 AEPSSADSGAAIV
-1900 LGTNGTLD
+1900 LGANGTLD
-1908 VTNKANDAAVNL
+1908 VTNKANDVAVNL
-1920 NLDTLISG
+1920 YLDKVLSG
-1928 STASDGQIVFNNG
+1928 STASDGQIVFNDG
-1941 GTLKADDLI
+1941 GTLKADDLN
-1950 LSGSKSD
+1950 LNSSTTTPSAA
-1957 LDIGAGTIASN
+1957 LDIGSGTIESN
-1968 SLELNGDTTTSNTF
+1968 SLALNGNTSGAGSSF
-1982 TVNNGH
+1982 VVNNGN

-2013 TLGSFGQPDPTTGL
+2013 TLGSFGQPNSVTGL

-2049 FTDATQNPSATAS
+2049 FTPENKDTSTPAS

-2067 NVDHGNWTIYDTTNS
+2067 NVDHGNWSIKDGS
-2082 PDPANPVLGNLNAT
+2082 GDLSAT
-2096 GTHITVGVTNANDSG
+2096 GTHITVGSIDSTNT
-2111 NAYKTTDDSGNTVDI
+2111 AYKTTDDSGNTVDI

-2134 LALKDSKLTVNST
+2134 LSLQGSKLTVNST

-2165 NGYVTVNNS
+2165 NGYVTVNDS
-2174 LKLSSGAGDSVT
+2174 LKLNSASGDSVT
-2186 ISGPNATLDLGADLV
+2186 ISGPNATLDLGANLV
-2201 AKSINVTPTEVTLTQ
+2201 ANSITVNPTDVTIASD
-2216 GTFNDVFVLENGG
+2216 TFNNVFTLENGG
-2229 NLKLDFDDNTEVN
+2229 NLKLDFDDNIEVN

-2248 LRKQLIVGSDG
+2248 LRENLIAGSDG
-2259 STMKPNEQGYI
+2259 STMDPNAQGYI

-2282 KIERPI
+2282 KIERPV
-2288 GDYNPG
+2288 GDYNNQG

-2304 DVSDILKDI
+2304 DVSDILADI

-2359 AYDPKSG
+2359 AYDP
-2366 DTSEDRYFIYNDNGE
+2366 DASEAPDDRYFIYNDEGE
-2381 LGGAHVVADGALHL
+2381 LGGAHVIADGKLAL

-2401 GDVVLDAGSSAG
+2401 GDIVLDSGSSADTP
-2413 TSLFVNKGTQN
+2413 TSLVVNKGTQN

-2453 GNVTIGQLENGS
+2453 GNVTIGQLENGDTA

-2485 HHSGSLSAGGNLNQ
+2485 HHSGSLSVGGNLNQ

-2518 ANSDTT
+2518 ANSVTN
-2524 VTSGDASFNGDA
+2524 VTSGDANFNGDA
-2536 TLYSGANVTVSNGTA
+2536 YLYTGSNVTISNGTA
-2551 NFSGTAMVLEDA
+2551 NFSGDAMVLEGA
-2563 SLKAVN
+2563 TLKAVN

-2574 DAIFFGNANFTGD
+2574 DAIFAGNANFTGD

-2599 SSISGNNATFN
+2599 STISGNNATFN

-2637 ERFVI
+2637 ENFQIR
-2642 HNGTTSFDDKV
+2642 NGTTSFGDKV

-2700 GSSLSG
+2700 S
-2706 ANITFNGTTT
+2706 
-2716 LGGSTTAT
+2716 
-2724 SNVTASGDVFN
+2724 
-2735 LAQGGSIQSSG
+2735 
-2746 TGNITANT
+2746 
-2754 INLAGNANF
+2754 
-2763 TGDVNLSGATAQAS
+2763 
-2777 GSSLSGA
+2777 SSLSGA
-2784 NITFNGPTTTLSGS
+2784 NITFNGPATALSGS
-2798 TTATGNVTAMGTD
+2798 TTATGNVTAMGTEFILD
-2811 FTLEAGGSL
+2811 AVGSL

-2825 GTFNTDQTYING
+2825 GTFNTEQTYLNG

-2842 GDVTF
+2842 GDVTI
-2847 NGTITS
+2847 NGTTTT

-2858 QLSGANIF
+2858 LNGANIT
-2866 FNAPTTALLGST
+2866 FNASTTTLLGST

-2891 NLMQGGAITSSG
+2891 NLMQGGVITSSG
-2903 KGEITANTIN
+2903 KGEITANIIN
-2913 LAGNAQFS
+2913 LAGDANFS
-2921 GDVTLTGTVKQS
+2921 GDVTLAGTVNQT

-2945 GENITLEG
+2945 GETITLGG
-2953 NNAFTGSGNLVTSA
+2953 NNTFTGSGNLVTSA
-2967 GTGTKID
+2967 GAGTKIN
-2974 LAGSNSFTGDLTVT
+2974 LAGSNNFTGDLTVT

-3002 GKFTGNTTFE
+3002 GTFNGNTTFK

-3085 NEVHFNGDFD
+3085 NEVNFNGDFD
-3095 HTGTLKA
+3095 HTGTLAA
-3102 NNMNVDGTFNL
+3102 NTMNVDGTFNL

-3131 LFAQGNTIDTLN
+3131 LFAQGNTIDNLN

-3151 VGNDGGSGAGTPGS
+3151 VGNDGGNGAGTPGS
-3165 VDIQTLN
+3165 VEIQTLN

-3219 VAWGEGLDTLANDIK
+3219 VAWGEGIDTLANDIK

-3239 NGSLKNGSE
+3239 NGSLKNGSA

-3326 DKSEAAIKSTGG
+3326 DKNEAAIKSTGG

>member
-16 SAIYGRAYVKGLAS
+16 NAIYGRAYVKGLAS

-44 AADINGADWGTQNDF
+44 AADIVETGGTWDHPTDF
-59 NANEYSANNPMADG
+59 NTDDYSAQQPSMVDG
-73 EIYRLGDGSYTSIT
+73 EIYRLNEGSYNNIT
-87 ANDTNHEVNLSNVQ
+87 ANDTKHNVNLTDIQ
-101 LSGAMSIASGA
+101 LSGSMCIASGA
-112 TVNLTGSTVS
+112 TVNLTGSTAS

-209 SGSTIRIKNNSHV
+209 SGSIIRIKNNSHV

-252 QDHYDGTT
+252 QDKYDGTT

-302 ELGGKV
+302 ELGGQVK
-308 TIGSGGTLRL
+308 IGSGGTLVL

-330 NAKHGKGNFTT
+330 NAQHGKGNFTT

-376 GETTVD
+376 GKTTVD

-403 TDTLLEDFVQADVA
+403 TDTLLEDFVQADVT
-417 NTTAQGGTVVLSGGT
+417 NTTAKGGTVVLSGGT
-432 LELESATG
+432 LELESSNS
-440 NNSVDLSK
+440 NNPVDLSK
-448 YRYDTADNERRDVD
+448 YRYDTADNESRDVD

-476 NITVSKALATTN
+476 NLTVSKALTTTN

-502 LGDASATSV
+502 LGDASAASV
-511 GALNFKQATISKQID
+511 GALNFKQATVSKQID
-526 FKSGDPQENRVV
+526 FKSGDTKNENRVV
-538 LYNKVVV
+538 LSNKVVV

-550 GADDKAISTGTVYIK
+550 GADAKAISTGSVYIK

-588 NGSIVLSSSGNL
+588 NGSIALSTSGNL
-600 TIGGVTDSGN
+600 TIGGVTDSSN
-610 KAYGKN
+610 SAYDKDATLIIG
-616 ASLVISDTANF
+616 DTANF
-627 KLGEG
+627 KLGEN

-655 DIGPIRK
+655 LSNRGT
-662 PKNSRINVGSDAGS
+662 KNSRINVGSDAAGS
-676 TDTTTDAR
+676 TDAR
-684 LILKDTQ
+684 LILNDTQ
-691 FNSNTF
+691 FNSNTL
-697 FNIRENDGWAGTNDT
+697 FNIREDGWAGTNGT

-718 KETGAVQIND
+718 KDTGAVQIND
-728 STPNDG
+728 STPDDG

-744 GTADN
+744 GTADS

-761 GRIEVKTQDQAG
+761 GRIEVKSQDSNGQ
-773 NVVDGDL
+773 VIDGDL
-780 RLTQTAGG
+780 RLTQTAG
-788 SNGVDRVLNIGRGT
+788 SDANAANRYLNIGQGT
-802 ISANSIQIN
+802 ISANRIQIEN
-811 NKHQTNRDYDDLII
+811 NHKTGNAYDDLVVT
-825 DTGTLEV
+825 TGSLEV
-832 NSKLASENPT
+832 GSELTSNRPT
-842 DVDLVLGSGAATT
+842 DTAFVIGSGSSTT
-855 SNASGG
+855 TASGG
-861 AHVYL
+861 AHAYL
-866 GNANTTQGTIDT
+866 GNANTTTGTINTD
-878 NIKLNADYGANDAA
+878 IALNGATADASSL
-892 TIEVKAGEWTLA
+892 EVKGGDWTLA

-911 QDHGTINVGSQ
+911 SGSGSVSVGGQ
-922 TETDPAASLNM
+922 NATDPDAALNM
-933 ETQTLDVTY
+933 VSQTLDVTAG
-942 DNIVNVNAT
+942 NNVNVNTT
-951 GTLRVNELKVA
+951 GTLKVNELKVA
-962 DTAKTTI
+962 DTAKAAI
-969 NGDMHVNSGNFTSSD
+969 NGDVHVNSGDFTSGD

-1001 AVDTTYP
+1001 SAGTPYP
-1008 KASVAFNK
+1008 KATVAFNK

-1024 ANQQAEGH
+1024 DNQQAEGH

-1045 EATDVLLNNYS
+1045 ETTDVLLNNYS
-1056 FDAYDETQ
+1056 FAAYDESPGTD
-1064 GAAPTAQISVDADAV
+1064 PTAQISVDADAV
-1079 NTEAATGAHIKGDK
+1079 NAEAATGAHIKGSK
-1093 LTVNAPL
+1093 LKVDSNL
-1100 TADGTALNLALEAN
+1100 VDDGSTLNLALEADD
-1114 ELTVGGGT
+1114 LSLGGGT
-1122 DYVSADPNQ
+1122 DYVSADKSL
-1131 NIGFSHATVHNS
+1131 GFSHATVHNS
-1143 VTFKQD
+1143 VTFNPY
-1149 SGSNADLT
+1149 SGTNADLT

-1168 DVSGE
+1168 GNGD
-1173 AKAATS
+1173 AKAANS
-1179 SGNVVLSGNEHGYN
+1179 SGNVVLSGNTHGYN

-1214 GGDSTHAGKDA
+1214 GNDPTYAGKDA

-1233 PSDKV
+1233 PTDKV
-1238 NFTIDNTNGE
+1238 NFTIDNTKGE
-1248 NKITIAGNGL
+1248 NKITIAGNGN
-1258 DDSGNF
+1258 DGNGDF
-1264 GHASLDLTNTNLTV
+1264 GKASLDLTNTNLTV

-1317 TGEQFAELIK
+1317 TGEQFTELAK
-1327 ADAQQGVGVVINR
+1327 ADAQEGVGVVINR
-1340 TGQVNISGDT
+1340 TGQVNVSGDT
-1350 AFEVG
+1350 SFDVG
-1355 ALVQGSNASNSTV
+1355 ALAQGSTASNSTV

-1383 LSNANGQTADL
+1383 LSNANGKTADL

-1411 TFAFQSGTVNVDVSA
+1411 TFAFQSGTVNIDVST
-1426 QQTPPATDPVVALGG
+1426 QTPPTTDPVVALGG
-1441 AADTDIGQTVQLGDG
+1441 AADTDSGQTVQLGDG
-1456 TQTQDVTFNFKGA
+1456 TQTQDVTFNFKGT

-1494 ESGNWTAQNIKVSG
+1494 ESGNWTAQNVKVSG
-1508 AANNIQIGTTPAG
+1508 SANNIQIGTTPIG
-1521 GTNNTNLTVNDVTLD
+1521 GTNNTTLTVNDVTLD

-1548 TVTGEANFLQG
+1548 TVTGNANFLQG
-1559 SLNGDAKL
+1559 TLNGDAKL
-1567 EVNGEGAQAQLTTTN
+1567 EVNGEGAQAQITTSN
-1582 FKDFVTKDDA
+1582 FNEYVHKLDQNN
-1592 DPSDTESSVTLA
+1592 PSDTESSVTLA
-1604 SGGKLYLQGAEK
+1604 SGGKLYLQGAEQ
-1616 VTLTSSAPAQAP
+1616 VTLTTDSAQTADN
-1628 EHTFVI
+1628 TFVL
-1634 DADPTNGSGDIHVS
+1634 DTDPTNGSGDIHVS
-1648 GTHGT
+1648 GAHGT
-1653 DPNNTIAAD
+1653 DPNNIIAAD
-1662 NLAVTSNLNNGTGL
+1662 NLAVDSNLNNGSAL

-1687 GGDANYNNTQG
+1687 GGNASYDNTKG
-1698 FGFDTADTRNVTFE
+1698 FGFDTADTRNVTF
-1712 ASADPNN
+1712 AAAAAPNN
-1719 TSGSVVLRE
+1719 PSGSVVLRE

-1733 STTISNGK
+1733 STTVSNGK
-1741 TVADAGNSSGDVTI
+1741 AVADVGKSSGDVTI
-1755 NGGTKSYHVL
+1755 SGGTKSYHVQ

-1775 TVSNGTLDVGYIS
+1775 TVSNGTLDVGYSS
-1788 ADGTTAPVDAYLAVN
+1788 ADGTTAPVDASLAVK
-1803 GNFKLNNA
+1803 GNFKLNNT
-1811 AGANT
+1811 AGTNT

-1843 DRGANLTTINVGN
+1843 DRGSNLTTINVGN
-1856 VAAGAGTVTNDQ
+1856 VAAGAGTVTNDK
-1868 LGDSTL
+1868 LGESTL

-1882 QLLID
+1882 QLLTD
-1887 AEPSSSDSGAAIV
+1887 AEPSSADSGAAIV
-1900 LGTNGTLD
+1900 LGANGTLD
-1908 VTNKANDAAVNL
+1908 VTNKANDAPVNL
-1920 NLDTLISG
+1920 DLDKVLSG
-1928 STASDGQIVFNNG
+1928 STASDGQIVFNDG
-1941 GTLKADDLI
+1941 GTLKADDLN
-1950 LSGSKSD
+1950 LNSSTTTPSAA
-1957 LDIGAGTIASN
+1957 LDIGSGTIESN
-1968 SLELNGDTTTSNTF
+1968 SLALNGNTSGAGSSF
-1982 TVNNGH
+1982 VVNNGN

-2008 SSASL
+2008 NSASL
-2013 TLGSFGQPDPTTGL
+2013 TLGSFGQPDSSTGL

-2036 SGSIASNLVVSGA
+2036 NGSIASNLVMSGA
-2049 FTDATQNPSATAS
+2049 FTPENKDTPTPAS

-2067 NVDHGNWTIYDTTNS
+2067 NVDHGNWSIKDGS
-2082 PDPANPVLGNLNAT
+2082 GDLSAT
-2096 GTHITVGVTNANDSG
+2096 GTHITVGSIDSTNT
-2111 NAYKTTDDSGNTVDI
+2111 AYKTTDDSGNTVDI

-2134 LALKDSKLTVNST
+2134 LSLQGSKLTVNST

-2174 LKLSSGAGDSVT
+2174 LKLNARSGDSVT
-2186 ISGPNATLDLGADLV
+2186 ISGSNATLDLGAELV
-2201 AKSINVTPTEVTLTQ
+2201 ANSITISPTEVTIASD
-2216 GTFNDVFVLENGG
+2216 TFNNVFTLESGG
-2229 NLKLDFDDNTEVN
+2229 NLKLDFDDNIEFT
-2242 TDNIAS
+2242 TGNIAL
-2248 LRKQLIVGSDG
+2248 LREKLISGSSG
-2259 STMKPNEQGYI
+2259 ATMDPSSQGYI

-2288 GDYNPG
+2288 GDYNNQG
-2294 GAPSLSIDGK
+2294 GAPSLSIDGEN
-2304 DVSDILKDI
+2304 VSDILKDI

-2359 AYDPKSG
+2359 AYDP
-2366 DTSEDRYFIYNDNGE
+2366 DTNNAPDDRYFIYNDEGE
-2381 LGGAHVVADGALHL
+2381 LGGAHVIADGKLAL

-2401 GDVVLDAGSSAG
+2401 GDIVLDSGSSADTP
-2413 TSLFVNKGTQN
+2413 TSLVVNKGTQN

-2471 DSVIAQDYTNNGTA
+2471 DSTIAQDYTNNDTA
-2485 HHSGSLSAGGNLNQ
+2485 HHNGSLNVGGNLNQ
-2499 NAELTVGNGLNV
+2499 NGNLTVGNGLNV

-2518 ANSDTT
+2518 ANSVTN

-2536 TLYSGANVTVSNGTA
+2536 TLNSGANVTVSNGTA
-2551 NFSGTAMVLEDA
+2551 NFSGTAMVLEGA
-2563 SLKAVN
+2563 SLNAVN

-2574 DAIFFGNANFTGD
+2574 DAIFAGNANFTGD

-2637 ERFVI
+2637 EKFVI
-2642 HNGTTSFDDKV
+2642 HKGTTTFGDKV
-2653 TFTGTTAVSTN
+2653 TFSGPTSVSN
-2664 ATLEAASGE
+2664 GATLKAASGE

-2706 ANITFNGTTT
+2706 ANITFNGP
-2716 LGGSTTAT
+2716 
-2724 SNVTASGDVFN
+2724 
-2735 LAQGGSIQSSG
+2735 
-2746 TGNITANT
+2746 
-2754 INLAGNANF
+2754 
-2763 TGDVNLSGATAQAS
+2763 ATA
-2777 GSSLSGA
+2777 
-2784 NITFNGPTTTLSGS
+2784 LSGS
-2798 TTATGNVTAMGTD
+2798 TTATGNVTAMGTEFILD
-2811 FTLEAGGSL
+2811 AVGSL

-2825 GTFNTDQTYING
+2825 GTFNTEQTYLNG

-2842 GDVTF
+2842 GDVTI
-2847 NGTITS
+2847 NGTTTA

-2858 QLSGANIF
+2858 LSGANIA
-2866 FNAPTTALLGST
+2866 FNASTTTLLGST

-2891 NLMQGGAITSSG
+2891 NLMQGGVITSSG
-2903 KGEITANTIN
+2903 KGEITANIIN
-2913 LAGNAQFS
+2913 LAGDANFS
-2921 GDVTLTGTVKQS
+2921 GDVTLAGTVNQT

-2945 GENITLEG
+2945 GETITLG
-2953 NNAFTGSGNLVTSA
+2953 GTNTFTGSGNLETSA
-2967 GTGTKID
+2967 GAGNKID
-2974 LAGSNSFTGDLTVT
+2974 LAGSNTFTGDLTVT
-2988 AETITTGQQLTAAN
+2988 AETITTGQQLSAAN
-3002 GKFTGNTTFE
+3002 GTFSGNTTFK

-3017 NGDLTLSGSTTISS
+3017 KGDLTLSGSTTISS
-3031 GSTVTVEGD
+3031 GSTVTVGGD
-3040 ILTFNGHVTQE
+3040 FLTFNGHVTQE

-3085 NEVHFNGDFD
+3085 NEVYFNGDFD

-3102 NNMNVDGTFNL
+3102 NNMHVDGTFNL

-3131 LFAQGNTIDTLN
+3131 LFAQGNTIDNLN

-3165 VDIQTLN
+3165 VEIQTLN

-3219 VAWGEGLDTLANDIK
+3219 VAWGEGIDTLANDIK

-3239 NGSLKNGSE
+3239 NGSLKNGSA

-3272 NSAETTSDLASA
+3272 NSDEATTDLASA

-3624 KMDLKVQGFNVAPH
+3624 KMDLKVQGFNVTPH

>member
-1 MKQSQNAITFLKAQY
+1 MKA
-16 SAIYGRAYVKGLAS
+16 
-30 VMVLSSAVAATYAQ
+30 
-44 AADINGADWGTQNDF
+44 
-59 NANEYSANNPMADG
+59 P
-73 EIYRLGDGSYTSIT
+73 
-87 ANDTNHEVNLSNVQ
+87 
-101 LSGAMSIASGA
+101 
-112 TVNLTGSTVS
+112 
-122 VNPHRTLYGWDQTGG
+122 
-137 QTEADATGD
+137 
-146 LNNSGNL
+146 
-153 NIGLDTG
+153 
-160 SSQAYYNQVTLGS
+160 
-173 GSDTIIKGTAA
+173 
-184 DSNQTLDQYS
+184 LDQHS
-194 TLTGGLGSGGSFTAE
+194 SLTGGLGPNGSFNAAA
-209 SGSTIRIKNNSHV
+209 GSAIGLNSNSNITI
-222 TVGAGSSD
+222 GAGSNA

-235 TVIFRPMDSG
+235 KVVFRPTEQG
-245 SNSFIRV
+245 SNSYIRV
-252 QDHYDGTT
+252 EDDLNGTV
-260 AASSDAQWGTAN
+260 ASSNDAAWSSTAP
-272 SQAGLKFGATS
+272 SAQAQLKFGDS
-283 VIDVNSG
+283 SEIIVQNG
-290 ASGTAGIYAPNA
+290 KSGTAGIYAPNA
-302 ELGGKV
+302 ELGGQV

-341 TANTNINIAAGGKLV
+341 TANTNINIVSGGKLV
-356 VGDGQYPQAPQSA
+356 VGNGSYDNAPAYAQNA
-369 TNPSDYL
+369 EDYQ

-382 LSNAGSIS
+382 LSNAKAITGT
-390 GSGNIE
+390 GNLE
-396 VHGTAIL
+396 VQGTAIL

-432 LELESATG
+432 LELESANG

-448 YRYDTADNERRDVD
+448 YKYDTADNERRDVD

-476 NITVSKALATTN
+476 NLTVSKALTTTN

-502 LGDASATSV
+502 LGDASAASV
-511 GALNFKQATISKQID
+511 GALNFKQATVSKQID
-526 FKSGDPQENRVV
+526 FKSGDTKNENRVV
-538 LYNKVVV
+538 LSNKVVV

-550 GADDKAISTGTVYIK
+550 GADAKAISTGSVYIK

-588 NGSIVLSSSGNL
+588 NGSIALSNSGSL
-600 TIGGVTDSGN
+600 TIGGVTDSKN
-610 KAYGKN
+610 QAYGQK
-616 ASLVISDTANF
+616 ATLIISDTANF
-627 KLGEG
+627 KLGEN

-655 DIGPIRK
+655 LSNRGT
-662 PKNSRINVGSDAGS
+662 KNSRINVGSDPAGS
-676 TDTTTDAR
+676 TDAR
-684 LILKDTQ
+684 LILNDTQ
-691 FNSNTF
+691 FNSNTL
-697 FNIRENDGWAGTNDT
+697 FNIREDGWAGTNGT

-734 QGVILDLSAL
+734 KGVTLDLSAL
-744 GTADN
+744 GTADS
-749 RTTGNGIYFDKG
+749 RTTGNGIYFDNG
-761 GRIEVKTQDQAG
+761 GRIEVKSQDSSG
-773 NVVDGDL
+773 NVIDGDL
-780 RLTQTAGG
+780 RLTQTAGN
-788 SNGVDRVLNIGRGT
+788 SANGADRVLNIGHGT
-802 ISANSIQIN
+802 ISANSIQVN
-811 NKHQTNRDYDDLII
+811 NAHKTNNVYDDLVI

-832 NSKLASENPT
+832 GSKLASENPT
-842 DVDLVLGSGAATT
+842 DVDLVLGSGAATV

-892 TIEVKAGEWTLA
+892 TLEVKAGEWSLA

-922 TETDPAASLNM
+922 TETDPTASLNM
-933 ETQTLDVTY
+933 ETQTLDVTN

-962 DTAKTTI
+962 DTAKAAI
-969 NGDMHVNSGNFTSSD
+969 NGDVHVNSGDFTSGD

-1001 AVDTTYP
+1001 NAGTPYS
-1008 KASVAFNK
+1008 KATVAFNK
-1016 ANLEGFVG
+1016 ANLDGFVKTPSATDG
-1024 ANQQAEGH
+1024 GH
-1032 VVLKNNSTLDLSS
+1032 VVLKNNSILDLSS
-1045 EATDVLLNNYS
+1045 ETNNVTLNDYS
-1056 FDAYDETQ
+1056 FAAYDETP
-1064 GAAPTAQISVDADAV
+1064 GTAPTAQISVDADAV
-1079 NTEAATGAHIKGDK
+1079 NAEAGTGAHIKGSK
-1093 LTVNAPL
+1093 LKVDSNL
-1100 TADGTALNLALEAN
+1100 VDDGSTLNLALEADD
-1114 ELTVGGGT
+1114 LSLGGGT
-1122 DYVSADPNQ
+1122 DYVSADKSL
-1131 NIGFSHATVHNS
+1131 GFSHATVHNS
-1143 VTFKQD
+1143 VTFNPD
-1149 SGSNADLT
+1149 SGTNADLT

-1168 DVSGE
+1168 GNGD
-1173 AKAATS
+1173 AKAANS
-1179 SGNVVLSGNEHGYN
+1179 SGNVVLSGNTHGYN
-1193 VKVGNVTHHGNMTL
+1193 VKVGNVTHSGDMTL

-1214 GGDSTHAGKDA
+1214 GGDDAYAGKDA
-1225 SLAFSGAQ
+1225 SLTFSGAQ
-1233 PSDKV
+1233 ATDKV
-1238 NFTIDNTNGE
+1238 NFTIDNTNGD
-1248 NKITIAGNGL
+1248 NQITIAGNGN
-1258 DDSGNF
+1258 SGGDF

-1278 TRGDNYLSS
+1278 TRGDNLTS

-1308 SAPDSELKV
+1308 STPDSELKV
-1317 TGEQFAELIK
+1317 TGEQFTELAK
-1327 ADAQQGVGVVINR
+1327 ADTQKGVGVVINR
-1340 TGQVNISGDT
+1340 TGQVNVSGDT
-1350 AFEVG
+1350 SFDVG
-1355 ALVQGSNASNSTV
+1355 ALAQGSTASNSTV

-1383 LSNANGQTADL
+1383 LSNANGKTADL

-1411 TFAFQSGTVNVDVSA
+1411 TFAFQSGTVNIDVST
-1426 QQTPPATDPVVALGG
+1426 QTPPTTDPVVALGG
-1441 AADTDIGQTVQLGDG
+1441 TADTDSGQTVQLGDG

-1469 DGTNYAINAD
+1469 DNTNYAINAD

-1494 ESGNWTAQNIKVSG
+1494 ESGNWTAQNVKVSG
-1508 AANNIQIGTTPAG
+1508 SANNIQIGTTPVGG

-1548 TVTGEANFLQG
+1548 TVTGNANFLQG
-1559 SLNGDAKL
+1559 TLNGDAKL
-1567 EVNGEGAQAQLTTTN
+1567 EVNGSGDGSAQAQFTTSN
-1582 FKDFVTKDDA
+1582 FNEYVHKLDQNN
-1592 DPSDTESSVTLA
+1592 PSDTESSVTLA
-1604 SGGKLYLQGAEK
+1604 SGGKLYLQGAEQ
-1616 VTLTSSAPAQAP
+1616 VTLTTDSAQTADN
-1628 EHTFVI
+1628 TFVL
-1634 DADPTNGSGDIHVS
+1634 DTDPTNGSGDIHVS
-1648 GTHGT
+1648 GAHGT
-1653 DPNNTIAAD
+1653 DPNNIIAAD
-1662 NLAVTSNLNNGTGL
+1662 NLAVDSNLNNGSAL

-1687 GGDANYNNTQG
+1687 GGNASYDNTKG
-1698 FGFDTADTRNVTFE
+1698 FGFDTADTRNVTF
-1712 ASADPNN
+1712 ADADPAN

-1733 STTISNGK
+1733 STILSNGQ
-1741 TVADAGNSSGDVTI
+1741 TVADVGNSTGDVTI
-1755 NGGTKSYHVL
+1755 SGNTNSYHVQ
-1765 YGNYTHNGNM
+1765 YGNYTHSGDM
-1775 TVSNGTLDVGYIS
+1775 TVSGGTLDVGYSS
-1788 ADGTTAPVDAYLAVN
+1788 ADGTTAPVDASLAVN
-1803 GNFKLNNA
+1803 GNFKLDNT
-1811 AGANT
+1811 AGTNT
-1816 INVNGHSGASATL
+1816 INVNGHSGANATL
-1829 DLTTATN
+1829 DLTNA

-1856 VAAGAGTVTNDQ
+1856 VTAGTVTNDQ

-1941 GTLKADDLI
+1941 GTLKADDLN
-1950 LSGSKSD
+1950 LNSNDANPSAT
-1957 LDIGAGTIASN
+1957 LDIGSGTIESN
-1968 SLELNGDTTTSNTF
+1968 SLALNGNTSGADSIF
-1982 TVNNGH
+1982 AVNNGN

-2013 TLGSFGQPDPTTGL
+2013 TLGSFGQPDSSTGL

-2036 SGSIASNLVVSGA
+2036 SGSIASNLVMSGA
-2049 FTDATQNPSATAS
+2049 FTPEDDKNSTPAS

-2067 NVDHGNWTIYDTTNS
+2067 NVDHGNWSIKDGS
-2082 PDPANPVLGNLNAT
+2082 GDLSAT
-2096 GTHITVGVTNANDSG
+2096 GTHITVGSIDSTNT
-2111 NAYKTTDDSGNTVDI
+2111 AYKTTDDSGNTVDI

-2134 LALKDSKLTVNST
+2134 LSLQGSKLTVNST

-2174 LKLSSGAGDSVT
+2174 LKLDSGAKDSVT
-2186 ISGPNATLDLGADLV
+2186 ISGPNATLDLGAALV
-2201 AKSINVTPTEVTLTQ
+2201 AKSINVEQDKVTIASD
-2216 GTFNDVFVLENGG
+2216 TFNDVFVLENGG
-2229 NLKLDFDDNTEVN
+2229 NLKLDFDDNIEVN
-2242 TDNIAS
+2242 TENIAS
-2248 LRKQLIVGSDG
+2248 LRDQLIKDSSG
-2259 STMKPNEQGYI
+2259 STMDPAVQGYI
-2270 HLGGAKITGITE
+2270 HLGGAKITGISE

-2294 GAPSLSIDGK
+2294 DAPSLSIDGE
-2304 DVSDILKDI
+2304 DVSEILADI

-2359 AYDPKSG
+2359 AYDP
-2366 DTSEDRYFIYNDNGE
+2366 DTNNVPDDRYFIYNDEGE
-2381 LGGAHVVADGALHL
+2381 LGGAHVIADGKLAL

-2401 GDVVLDAGSSAG
+2401 GDIVLDSGSSADTP
-2413 TSLFVNKGTQN
+2413 TSLVVNKGTQN

-2471 DSVIAQDYTNNGTA
+2471 DSVIAQNYTNNGPA
-2485 HHSGSLSAGGNLNQ
+2485 HHSGSLSVGGNLNQ

-2511 GGNSTFA
+2511 GGNATLA
-2518 ANSDTT
+2518 ANSDT
-2524 VTSGDASFNGDA
+2524 
-2536 TLYSGANVTVSNGTA
+2536 TVSNGTA
-2551 NFSGTAMVLEDA
+2551 NFSGTAMVLEGA
-2563 SLKAVN
+2563 SLNAVN

-2574 DAIFFGNANFTGD
+2574 DAIFAGNANFTGD

-2599 SSISGNNATFN
+2599 STISGNNATFN
-2610 GGSILNGTNTFT
+2610 GDSILNGTNTFT

-2642 HNGTTSFDDKV
+2642 HNGTTSFGDKV
-2653 TFTGTTAVSTN
+2653 TFTGPTTVSTN
-2664 ATLEAASGE
+2664 ATLKAASGE
-2673 FNGTTTLAGTANFTG
+2673 FNGDIGLYGTVDLGSG
-2688 DVNFSGTTTQAS
+2688 DLIAH
-2700 GSSLSG
+2700 
-2706 ANITFNGTTT
+2706 
-2716 LGGSTTAT
+2716 GSTIINGHTTA
-2724 SNVTASGDVFN
+2724 
-2735 LAQGGSIQSSG
+2735 
-2746 TGNITANT
+2746 GNITVTGTDFTLASDGVIT
-2754 INLAGNANF
+2754 SSGKGDITADSIGLAGNANF
-2763 TGDVNLSGATAQAS
+2763 TGDVNLSGTTTQAS
-2777 GSSLSGA
+2777 VSSLSGA
-2784 NITFNGPTTTLSGS
+2784 NITFNGPTTTLGGS
-2798 TTATGNVTAMGTD
+2798 TTATGNVTAMGTE
-2811 FTLEAGGSL
+2811 FTLDAAGSL
-2820 NASGS
+2820 NASGN
-2825 GTFNTDQTYING
+2825 GTFNTDQTYLNG
-2837 NASFG
+2837 NVSFG
-2842 GDVTF
+2842 GDVTI
-2847 NGTITS
+2847 NGTTTT

-2858 QLSGANIF
+2858 LSGANIA
-2866 FNAPTTALLGST
+2866 FNASTTLLSGNT

-2884 TASGDAF
+2884 TASGDDF
-2891 NLMQGGAITSSG
+2891 KLVQGGSIQANGTGS
-2903 KGEITANTIN
+2903 ITANTID
-2913 LAGNAQFS
+2913 LAGDANFS
-2921 GDVTLTGTVKQS
+2921 GDVTLAGTVNQS

-2945 GENITLEG
+2945 GENITLG
-2953 NNAFTGSGNLVTSA
+2953 GTNTFTGSGNLETSA
-2967 GTGTKID
+2967 GAGTKID
-2974 LAGSNSFTGDLTVT
+2974 LAGSNNFTGDLTVT

-3002 GKFTGNTTFE
+3002 GTFNGNTTFK

-3085 NEVHFNGDFD
+3085 NEVNFNGDFD
-3095 HTGTLKA
+3095 HTGTLAA
-3102 NNMNVDGTFNL
+3102 NTMNVDGTFNL

-3131 LFAQGNTIDTLN
+3131 LFAQGNTIDNLN

-3165 VDIQTLN
+3165 VEIQTLN

-3185 QQASLAA
+3185 QQASLVA

-3219 VAWGEGLDTLANDIK
+3219 AAWGEGLDTLANDIK

-3305 LIVKIDAVGGTS
+3305 LIMKIDAVGGTS